1 MNEITIRQ
9 WYDTFKSGEE
19 LVEVRI
25 VDNAYKRTYSGYF
38 TDVNT
43 LLNEIRKYDNC
54 NIYFTLNAI
63 NPACYDREQHDRIVT
78 KPKSTTSDNDI
89 VGRDWILIDIDTKK
103 PSDTNSTDEEKE
115 MAKEVVNNVFKFLR
129 DEGFEK
135 PVVCDSG
142 NGFHLLYK
150 IAMKNSNEN
159 TTICKEF
166 LQVLDMLFSNPNVE
180 IDCTTHNASRV
191 CKLYGTFS
199 RKGSNTKKRPQRE
212 SKILRIPD
220 EIKITPNEYFAKVAA
235 MLPKPEQPSKS
246 NYYSNEKFDLE
257 AFLNKHHIAVRNIV
271 RTSSF
276 TKYILDECPFNSSH
290 RAPDSAIFEMS
301 NGGLGFKC
309 LHSSCSQYT
318 WKDFRLKFEP
328 DAYDHKEY
336 QRHEHKMQYY
346 SSQKKEPFVPKK
358 EDSAKGKKWLAM
370 TDVQYVD
377 MSKLVAIPTGYKE
390 LDKKIIGLLM
400 GDVTVLSGLS
410 GCVDCDTEYFNGTE
424 WKKISDYSYGD
435 KVLQYNK
442 DGSAELVYPTDY
454 IKKQCDYLS
463 LIKSK
468 YGVNQC
474 VSDEHR
480 IVYQTSKKNLA
491 IKTFAELKEQ
501 HAGSKH
507 GFIGKFYT
515 TFNYSGKGIPLS
527 EFEIRLMC
535 AIICDGHF
543 CNLYKDKSTC
553 RINLKKERKKQ
564 RLEWILGKLN
574 MPIDKHQW
582 NPKDLGYNSYLVKAP
597 RIEKEFSNF
606 WYDCNKEQMAIICD
620 EILNWDGYIT
630 PKRKNFS
637 SISKKTI
644 DFIQFCFA
652 CCGYRSTISIDD
664 RLGQKHY
671 KNICYS
677 LTITKRNMV
686 SIFASNNPKK
696 EFPIYKTKDGY
707 KYCFSVPS
715 GMLVLRREGRINI
728 TGNSGKSSWI
738 DCVVLNAV
746 QRGYKVGIWSGEL
759 QDFRFQ
765 SWIDQIAA
773 GKNYVCKKEGYENY
787 YYAPKNI
794 SNQIN
799 KWLEGKLFL
808 YNNNYGSKW
817 QQLFADIKTLV
828 ENEGTQL
835 VVLDNLMALQID
847 SYDGDKYTQQTR
859 FINDLKEYAKA
870 KNIHV
875 ILVCHPRKEGGFLR
889 KESISGTADLTNL
902 ADSVIIIHRIGK
914 DFEQRAGE
922 FFGKDKVLP
931 YLKYNSAIEVCKNR
945 SMGVID
951 LLVGMYYEVESRR
964 LKNEISENIVYGWQE
979 QPAQLTFEPT
989 PESDVSDLQD
999 IYDNMSNQLPF
1010 GSELQELPF

>member
-38 TDVNT
+38 TDVDT

-150 IAMKNSNEN
+150 IAMKNNNEN

-180 IDCTTHNASRV
+180 IDCSTFNSSRI

-220 EIKITPNEYFAKVAA
+220 DVKITPNEYFAKVAA

-410 GCVDCDTEYFNGTE
+410 G
-424 WKKISDYSYGD
+424 
-435 KVLQYNK
+435 
-442 DGSAELVYPTDY
+442 
-454 IKKQCDYLS
+454 
-463 LIKSK
+463 
-468 YGVNQC
+468 
-474 VSDEHR
+474 
-480 IVYQTSKKNLA
+480 
-491 IKTFAELKEQ
+491 
-501 HAGSKH
+501 
-507 GFIGKFYT
+507 
-515 TFNYSGKGIPLS
+515 SGK
-527 EFEIRLMC
+527 
-535 AIICDGHF
+535 
-543 CNLYKDKSTC
+543 T
-553 RINLKKERKKQ
+553 
-564 RLEWILGKLN
+564 
-574 MPIDKHQW
+574 
-582 NPKDLGYNSYLVKAP
+582 
-597 RIEKEFSNF
+597 
-606 WYDCNKEQMAIICD
+606 
-620 EILNWDGYIT
+620 
-630 PKRKNFS
+630 
-637 SISKKTI
+637 
-644 DFIQFCFA
+644 
-652 CCGYRSTISIDD
+652 
-664 RLGQKHY
+664 
-671 KNICYS
+671 
-677 LTITKRNMV
+677 
-686 SIFASNNPKK
+686 
-696 EFPIYKTKDGY
+696 
-707 KYCFSVPS
+707 
-715 GMLVLRREGRINI
+715 
-728 TGNSGKSSWI
+728 SWI

-765 SWIDQIAA
+765 SWIDQISA

-794 SNQIN
+794 ANQIN

-931 YLKYNSAIEVCKNR
+931 YLKYNSVIEVCKNR

-1010 GSELQELPF
+1010 GNELQELPF

>member
-142 NGFHLLYK
+142 NGFHILYK

-410 GCVDCDTEYFNGTE
+410 G
-424 WKKISDYSYGD
+424 
-435 KVLQYNK
+435 
-442 DGSAELVYPTDY
+442 
-454 IKKQCDYLS
+454 
-463 LIKSK
+463 
-468 YGVNQC
+468 
-474 VSDEHR
+474 
-480 IVYQTSKKNLA
+480 
-491 IKTFAELKEQ
+491 
-501 HAGSKH
+501 
-507 GFIGKFYT
+507 
-515 TFNYSGKGIPLS
+515 SGK
-527 EFEIRLMC
+527 
-535 AIICDGHF
+535 
-543 CNLYKDKSTC
+543 T
-553 RINLKKERKKQ
+553 
-564 RLEWILGKLN
+564 
-574 MPIDKHQW
+574 
-582 NPKDLGYNSYLVKAP
+582 
-597 RIEKEFSNF
+597 
-606 WYDCNKEQMAIICD
+606 
-620 EILNWDGYIT
+620 
-630 PKRKNFS
+630 
-637 SISKKTI
+637 
-644 DFIQFCFA
+644 
-652 CCGYRSTISIDD
+652 
-664 RLGQKHY
+664 
-671 KNICYS
+671 
-677 LTITKRNMV
+677 
-686 SIFASNNPKK
+686 
-696 EFPIYKTKDGY
+696 
-707 KYCFSVPS
+707 
-715 GMLVLRREGRINI
+715 
-728 TGNSGKSSWI
+728 SWI

-765 SWIDQIAA
+765 SWIDQISA

-794 SNQIN
+794 ANQIN

-931 YLKYNSAIEVCKNR
+931 YLKYNSVIEVCKNR

-1010 GSELQELPF
+1010 GNELQELPF

>member
-180 IDCTTHNASRV
+180 IDCSTFNSSRI

-246 NYYSNEKFDLE
+246 NYYNNEKFDLE

-346 SSQKKEPFVPKK
+346 SQQKKEPFVPKK
-358 EDSAKGKKWLAM
+358 EDSTKGKKWLAM

-410 GCVDCDTEYFNGTE
+410 G
-424 WKKISDYSYGD
+424 
-435 KVLQYNK
+435 
-442 DGSAELVYPTDY
+442 
-454 IKKQCDYLS
+454 
-463 LIKSK
+463 
-468 YGVNQC
+468 
-474 VSDEHR
+474 
-480 IVYQTSKKNLA
+480 
-491 IKTFAELKEQ
+491 
-501 HAGSKH
+501 
-507 GFIGKFYT
+507 
-515 TFNYSGKGIPLS
+515 SGK
-527 EFEIRLMC
+527 
-535 AIICDGHF
+535 
-543 CNLYKDKSTC
+543 T
-553 RINLKKERKKQ
+553 
-564 RLEWILGKLN
+564 
-574 MPIDKHQW
+574 
-582 NPKDLGYNSYLVKAP
+582 
-597 RIEKEFSNF
+597 
-606 WYDCNKEQMAIICD
+606 
-620 EILNWDGYIT
+620 
-630 PKRKNFS
+630 
-637 SISKKTI
+637 
-644 DFIQFCFA
+644 
-652 CCGYRSTISIDD
+652 
-664 RLGQKHY
+664 
-671 KNICYS
+671 
-677 LTITKRNMV
+677 
-686 SIFASNNPKK
+686 
-696 EFPIYKTKDGY
+696 
-707 KYCFSVPS
+707 
-715 GMLVLRREGRINI
+715 
-728 TGNSGKSSWI
+728 SWI

-765 SWIDQIAA
+765 SWIDQISA

-794 SNQIN
+794 ANQIN

-835 VVLDNLMALQID
+835 IVLDNLMALQID

-931 YLKYNSAIEVCKNR
+931 YLKYNSVIEVCKNR

>member
-346 SSQKKEPFVPKK
+346 SQQKKEPFVPKK

-377 MSKLVAIPTGYKE
+377 MSKMASIPTGYKE
-390 LDKKIIGLLM
+390 LDKKIIGLLL
-400 GDVTVLSGLS
+400 GDVTVLSGGS
-410 GCVDCDTEYFNGTE
+410 G
-424 WKKISDYSYGD
+424 
-435 KVLQYNK
+435 
-442 DGSAELVYPTDY
+442 A
-454 IKKQCDYLS
+454 
-463 LIKSK
+463 
-468 YGVNQC
+468 
-474 VSDEHR
+474 
-480 IVYQTSKKNLA
+480 
-491 IKTFAELKEQ
+491 
-501 HAGSKH
+501 
-507 GFIGKFYT
+507 
-515 TFNYSGKGIPLS
+515 
-527 EFEIRLMC
+527 
-535 AIICDGHF
+535 
-543 CNLYKDKSTC
+543 
-553 RINLKKERKKQ
+553 
-564 RLEWILGKLN
+564 
-574 MPIDKHQW
+574 
-582 NPKDLGYNSYLVKAP
+582 
-597 RIEKEFSNF
+597 
-606 WYDCNKEQMAIICD
+606 
-620 EILNWDGYIT
+620 
-630 PKRKNFS
+630 
-637 SISKKTI
+637 
-644 DFIQFCFA
+644 
-652 CCGYRSTISIDD
+652 
-664 RLGQKHY
+664 
-671 KNICYS
+671 
-677 LTITKRNMV
+677 
-686 SIFASNNPKK
+686 
-696 EFPIYKTKDGY
+696 
-707 KYCFSVPS
+707 
-715 GMLVLRREGRINI
+715 
-728 TGNSGKSSWI
+728 GKSSWI
-738 DCVVLNAV
+738 DCVALNAI

-765 SWIDQIAA
+765 SWINQIAA
-773 GKNYVCKKEGYENY
+773 GKNYVCKREGFENY

-794 SNQIN
+794 SNQISN
-799 KWLEGKLFL
+799 WLEGKLFL

-817 QQLFADIKTLV
+817 QQLFADVKELV
-828 ENEGTQL
+828 DKEGVQL
-835 VVLDNLMALQID
+835 IVLDNLMALQID
-847 SYDGDKYTQQTR
+847 NYEGDKYTQQTK

-870 KNIHV
+870 KNVHV
-875 ILVCHPRKEGGFLR
+875 LLVCHPRKEGIFLR

-902 ADSVIIIHRIGK
+902 ADSVFIIHRIGK

-931 YLKYNSAIEVCKNR
+931 YLKYNSVIEVCKNR

-979 QPAQLTFEPT
+979 QPAQLIFEPT

>member
-25 VDNAYKRTYSGYF
+25 VDNTYKRTYSGYF

-346 SSQKKEPFVPKK
+346 SQQKKEPFVPKK
-358 EDSAKGKKWLAM
+358 EDSTKGKKWLAM

-377 MSKLVAIPTGYKE
+377 MSKMASIPTGYKE
-390 LDKKIIGLLM
+390 LDKKIIGLLL
-400 GDVTVLSGLS
+400 GDVTVLSGGS
-410 GCVDCDTEYFNGTE
+410 G
-424 WKKISDYSYGD
+424 
-435 KVLQYNK
+435 
-442 DGSAELVYPTDY
+442 A
-454 IKKQCDYLS
+454 
-463 LIKSK
+463 
-468 YGVNQC
+468 
-474 VSDEHR
+474 
-480 IVYQTSKKNLA
+480 
-491 IKTFAELKEQ
+491 
-501 HAGSKH
+501 
-507 GFIGKFYT
+507 
-515 TFNYSGKGIPLS
+515 
-527 EFEIRLMC
+527 
-535 AIICDGHF
+535 
-543 CNLYKDKSTC
+543 
-553 RINLKKERKKQ
+553 
-564 RLEWILGKLN
+564 
-574 MPIDKHQW
+574 
-582 NPKDLGYNSYLVKAP
+582 
-597 RIEKEFSNF
+597 
-606 WYDCNKEQMAIICD
+606 
-620 EILNWDGYIT
+620 
-630 PKRKNFS
+630 
-637 SISKKTI
+637 
-644 DFIQFCFA
+644 
-652 CCGYRSTISIDD
+652 
-664 RLGQKHY
+664 
-671 KNICYS
+671 
-677 LTITKRNMV
+677 
-686 SIFASNNPKK
+686 
-696 EFPIYKTKDGY
+696 
-707 KYCFSVPS
+707 
-715 GMLVLRREGRINI
+715 
-728 TGNSGKSSWI
+728 GKSSWI
-738 DCVVLNAV
+738 DCVALNAI

-765 SWIDQIAA
+765 SWINQIAA
-773 GKNYVCKKEGYENY
+773 GKNYVCKREGFENY

-794 SNQIN
+794 SNQISN
-799 KWLEGKLFL
+799 WLEGKLFL

-817 QQLFADIKTLV
+817 QQLFADVKELV
-828 ENEGTQL
+828 DKEGVQL
-835 VVLDNLMALQID
+835 IVLDNLMALQID
-847 SYDGDKYTQQTR
+847 NYEGDKYTQQTK

-870 KNIHV
+870 KNVHV
-875 ILVCHPRKEGGFLR
+875 LLVCHPRKEGIFLR

-902 ADSVIIIHRIGK
+902 ADSVFIIHRIGK

-922 FFGKDKVLP
+922 FFGKDKVIP
-931 YLKYNSAIEVCKNR
+931 YLKYNSVIEVCKNR

-951 LLVGMYYEVESRR
+951 LLVGMYFEVESRR

-1010 GSELQELPF
+1010 GNELQELPF

>member
-246 NYYSNEKFDLE
+246 NYYSNEKLDLE
-257 AFLNKHHIAVRNIV
+257 AFLNKHYIAVRNIV

-346 SSQKKEPFVPKK
+346 SQQKKEPFVPKK
-358 EDSAKGKKWLAM
+358 EDSTKGKKWLAM

-410 GCVDCDTEYFNGTE
+410 G
-424 WKKISDYSYGD
+424 
-435 KVLQYNK
+435 
-442 DGSAELVYPTDY
+442 
-454 IKKQCDYLS
+454 
-463 LIKSK
+463 
-468 YGVNQC
+468 
-474 VSDEHR
+474 
-480 IVYQTSKKNLA
+480 
-491 IKTFAELKEQ
+491 
-501 HAGSKH
+501 
-507 GFIGKFYT
+507 
-515 TFNYSGKGIPLS
+515 SGK
-527 EFEIRLMC
+527 
-535 AIICDGHF
+535 
-543 CNLYKDKSTC
+543 T
-553 RINLKKERKKQ
+553 
-564 RLEWILGKLN
+564 
-574 MPIDKHQW
+574 
-582 NPKDLGYNSYLVKAP
+582 
-597 RIEKEFSNF
+597 
-606 WYDCNKEQMAIICD
+606 
-620 EILNWDGYIT
+620 
-630 PKRKNFS
+630 
-637 SISKKTI
+637 
-644 DFIQFCFA
+644 
-652 CCGYRSTISIDD
+652 
-664 RLGQKHY
+664 
-671 KNICYS
+671 
-677 LTITKRNMV
+677 
-686 SIFASNNPKK
+686 
-696 EFPIYKTKDGY
+696 
-707 KYCFSVPS
+707 
-715 GMLVLRREGRINI
+715 
-728 TGNSGKSSWI
+728 SWI

-765 SWIDQIAA
+765 SWIDQISA

-794 SNQIN
+794 ANQIN

-835 VVLDNLMALQID
+835 IVLDNLMALQID

-931 YLKYNSAIEVCKNR
+931 YLKYNSVIEVCKNR

-1010 GSELQELPF
+1010 GNELQELPF

>member
-1 MNEITIRQ
+1 MTMNEITIRQ

-38 TDVNT
+38 TDVDT

-150 IAMKNSNEN
+150 IAMKNNNEN

-180 IDCTTHNASRV
+180 IDCSTFNSSRI

-346 SSQKKEPFVPKK
+346 SQQKKEPFVPKK
-358 EDSAKGKKWLAM
+358 EDSTKGKKWLAM

-410 GCVDCDTEYFNGTE
+410 G
-424 WKKISDYSYGD
+424 
-435 KVLQYNK
+435 
-442 DGSAELVYPTDY
+442 
-454 IKKQCDYLS
+454 
-463 LIKSK
+463 
-468 YGVNQC
+468 
-474 VSDEHR
+474 
-480 IVYQTSKKNLA
+480 
-491 IKTFAELKEQ
+491 
-501 HAGSKH
+501 
-507 GFIGKFYT
+507 
-515 TFNYSGKGIPLS
+515 SGK
-527 EFEIRLMC
+527 
-535 AIICDGHF
+535 
-543 CNLYKDKSTC
+543 T
-553 RINLKKERKKQ
+553 
-564 RLEWILGKLN
+564 
-574 MPIDKHQW
+574 
-582 NPKDLGYNSYLVKAP
+582 
-597 RIEKEFSNF
+597 
-606 WYDCNKEQMAIICD
+606 
-620 EILNWDGYIT
+620 
-630 PKRKNFS
+630 
-637 SISKKTI
+637 
-644 DFIQFCFA
+644 
-652 CCGYRSTISIDD
+652 
-664 RLGQKHY
+664 
-671 KNICYS
+671 
-677 LTITKRNMV
+677 
-686 SIFASNNPKK
+686 
-696 EFPIYKTKDGY
+696 
-707 KYCFSVPS
+707 
-715 GMLVLRREGRINI
+715 
-728 TGNSGKSSWI
+728 SWI

-765 SWIDQIAA
+765 SWIDQISA

-794 SNQIN
+794 ANQIN

-835 VVLDNLMALQID
+835 IVLDNLMALQID

-931 YLKYNSAIEVCKNR
+931 YLKYNSVIEVCKNR

-979 QPAQLTFEPT
+979 QPAQLTFET
-989 PESDVSDLQD
+989 IPESDVSDLQD

-1010 GSELQELPF
+1010 GNELQELPF

>member
-1 MNEITIRQ
+1 MKMNEITIRQ

-38 TDVNT
+38 TDVDT

-276 TKYILDECPFNSSH
+276 TKYILEECPFNSSH

-377 MSKLVAIPTGYKE
+377 MSKMASIPTGYKE
-390 LDKKIIGLLM
+390 LDKKIIGLLL
-400 GDVTVLSGLS
+400 GDVTVLSGGS
-410 GCVDCDTEYFNGTE
+410 G
-424 WKKISDYSYGD
+424 
-435 KVLQYNK
+435 
-442 DGSAELVYPTDY
+442 A
-454 IKKQCDYLS
+454 
-463 LIKSK
+463 
-468 YGVNQC
+468 
-474 VSDEHR
+474 
-480 IVYQTSKKNLA
+480 
-491 IKTFAELKEQ
+491 
-501 HAGSKH
+501 
-507 GFIGKFYT
+507 
-515 TFNYSGKGIPLS
+515 
-527 EFEIRLMC
+527 
-535 AIICDGHF
+535 
-543 CNLYKDKSTC
+543 
-553 RINLKKERKKQ
+553 
-564 RLEWILGKLN
+564 
-574 MPIDKHQW
+574 
-582 NPKDLGYNSYLVKAP
+582 
-597 RIEKEFSNF
+597 
-606 WYDCNKEQMAIICD
+606 
-620 EILNWDGYIT
+620 
-630 PKRKNFS
+630 
-637 SISKKTI
+637 
-644 DFIQFCFA
+644 
-652 CCGYRSTISIDD
+652 
-664 RLGQKHY
+664 
-671 KNICYS
+671 
-677 LTITKRNMV
+677 
-686 SIFASNNPKK
+686 
-696 EFPIYKTKDGY
+696 
-707 KYCFSVPS
+707 
-715 GMLVLRREGRINI
+715 
-728 TGNSGKSSWI
+728 GKSSWI
-738 DCVVLNAV
+738 DCVALNAI

-765 SWIDQIAA
+765 SWINQIAA
-773 GKNYVCKKEGYENY
+773 GKNYVCKREGFENY

-794 SNQIN
+794 SNQISN
-799 KWLEGKLFL
+799 WLEGKLFL

-817 QQLFADIKTLV
+817 QQLFADVKELV
-828 ENEGTQL
+828 DKEGVQL
-835 VVLDNLMALQID
+835 IVLDNLMALQID
-847 SYDGDKYTQQTR
+847 NYEGDKYTQQTK

-870 KNIHV
+870 KNVHV
-875 ILVCHPRKEGGFLR
+875 LLVCHPRKEGIFLR

-902 ADSVIIIHRIGK
+902 ADSVFIIHRIGK

-922 FFGKDKVLP
+922 FFGKDKVIP
-931 YLKYNSAIEVCKNR
+931 YLKYNSVIEVCKNR

>member
-346 SSQKKEPFVPKK
+346 SQQKKEPFVPKK
-358 EDSAKGKKWLAM
+358 EDSTKGKKWLAM

-410 GCVDCDTEYFNGTE
+410 G
-424 WKKISDYSYGD
+424 
-435 KVLQYNK
+435 
-442 DGSAELVYPTDY
+442 
-454 IKKQCDYLS
+454 
-463 LIKSK
+463 
-468 YGVNQC
+468 
-474 VSDEHR
+474 
-480 IVYQTSKKNLA
+480 
-491 IKTFAELKEQ
+491 
-501 HAGSKH
+501 
-507 GFIGKFYT
+507 
-515 TFNYSGKGIPLS
+515 SGK
-527 EFEIRLMC
+527 
-535 AIICDGHF
+535 
-543 CNLYKDKSTC
+543 T
-553 RINLKKERKKQ
+553 
-564 RLEWILGKLN
+564 
-574 MPIDKHQW
+574 
-582 NPKDLGYNSYLVKAP
+582 
-597 RIEKEFSNF
+597 
-606 WYDCNKEQMAIICD
+606 
-620 EILNWDGYIT
+620 
-630 PKRKNFS
+630 
-637 SISKKTI
+637 
-644 DFIQFCFA
+644 
-652 CCGYRSTISIDD
+652 
-664 RLGQKHY
+664 
-671 KNICYS
+671 
-677 LTITKRNMV
+677 
-686 SIFASNNPKK
+686 
-696 EFPIYKTKDGY
+696 
-707 KYCFSVPS
+707 
-715 GMLVLRREGRINI
+715 
-728 TGNSGKSSWI
+728 SWI

-765 SWIDQIAA
+765 NWIDQISA

-794 SNQIN
+794 ANQIN

-835 VVLDNLMALQID
+835 IVLDNLMALQID

-931 YLKYNSAIEVCKNR
+931 YLKYNSVIEVCKNR

>member
-1 MNEITIRQ
+1 MTMNEITIRQ

-276 TKYILDECPFNSSH
+276 TKYILDKCPFNSSH

-346 SSQKKEPFVPKK
+346 SQQKKEPFVPKK
-358 EDSAKGKKWLAM
+358 EDSTKGKKWLAM

-410 GCVDCDTEYFNGTE
+410 G
-424 WKKISDYSYGD
+424 
-435 KVLQYNK
+435 
-442 DGSAELVYPTDY
+442 
-454 IKKQCDYLS
+454 
-463 LIKSK
+463 
-468 YGVNQC
+468 
-474 VSDEHR
+474 
-480 IVYQTSKKNLA
+480 
-491 IKTFAELKEQ
+491 
-501 HAGSKH
+501 
-507 GFIGKFYT
+507 
-515 TFNYSGKGIPLS
+515 SGK
-527 EFEIRLMC
+527 
-535 AIICDGHF
+535 
-543 CNLYKDKSTC
+543 T
-553 RINLKKERKKQ
+553 
-564 RLEWILGKLN
+564 
-574 MPIDKHQW
+574 
-582 NPKDLGYNSYLVKAP
+582 
-597 RIEKEFSNF
+597 
-606 WYDCNKEQMAIICD
+606 
-620 EILNWDGYIT
+620 
-630 PKRKNFS
+630 
-637 SISKKTI
+637 
-644 DFIQFCFA
+644 
-652 CCGYRSTISIDD
+652 
-664 RLGQKHY
+664 
-671 KNICYS
+671 
-677 LTITKRNMV
+677 
-686 SIFASNNPKK
+686 
-696 EFPIYKTKDGY
+696 
-707 KYCFSVPS
+707 
-715 GMLVLRREGRINI
+715 
-728 TGNSGKSSWI
+728 SWI

-765 SWIDQIAA
+765 SWIDQISA

-794 SNQIN
+794 ANQIN

-835 VVLDNLMALQID
+835 IVLDNLMALQID

-931 YLKYNSAIEVCKNR
+931 YLKYNSVIEVCKNR

>member
-166 LQVLDMLFSNPNVE
+166 LQILDMLFSNPNVE
-180 IDCTTHNASRV
+180 IDCSTFNSSRI

-346 SSQKKEPFVPKK
+346 SQQKKEPFVPKK

-377 MSKLVAIPTGYKE
+377 MSKMASIPTGYKE
-390 LDKKIIGLLM
+390 LDKKIIGLLL
-400 GDVTVLSGLS
+400 GDVTVLSGGS
-410 GCVDCDTEYFNGTE
+410 G
-424 WKKISDYSYGD
+424 
-435 KVLQYNK
+435 
-442 DGSAELVYPTDY
+442 A
-454 IKKQCDYLS
+454 
-463 LIKSK
+463 
-468 YGVNQC
+468 
-474 VSDEHR
+474 
-480 IVYQTSKKNLA
+480 
-491 IKTFAELKEQ
+491 
-501 HAGSKH
+501 
-507 GFIGKFYT
+507 
-515 TFNYSGKGIPLS
+515 
-527 EFEIRLMC
+527 
-535 AIICDGHF
+535 
-543 CNLYKDKSTC
+543 
-553 RINLKKERKKQ
+553 
-564 RLEWILGKLN
+564 
-574 MPIDKHQW
+574 
-582 NPKDLGYNSYLVKAP
+582 
-597 RIEKEFSNF
+597 
-606 WYDCNKEQMAIICD
+606 
-620 EILNWDGYIT
+620 
-630 PKRKNFS
+630 
-637 SISKKTI
+637 
-644 DFIQFCFA
+644 
-652 CCGYRSTISIDD
+652 
-664 RLGQKHY
+664 
-671 KNICYS
+671 
-677 LTITKRNMV
+677 
-686 SIFASNNPKK
+686 
-696 EFPIYKTKDGY
+696 
-707 KYCFSVPS
+707 
-715 GMLVLRREGRINI
+715 
-728 TGNSGKSSWI
+728 GKSSWI
-738 DCVVLNAV
+738 DCVALNAI

-765 SWIDQIAA
+765 SWINQIAA
-773 GKNYVCKKEGYENY
+773 GKNYVCKREGFENY

-794 SNQIN
+794 SNQISN
-799 KWLEGKLFL
+799 WLEGKLFL

-817 QQLFADIKTLV
+817 QQLFADVKELV
-828 ENEGTQL
+828 DKEGVQL
-835 VVLDNLMALQID
+835 IVLDNLMALQID
-847 SYDGDKYTQQTR
+847 NYEGDKYTQQTK

-870 KNIHV
+870 KNVHV
-875 ILVCHPRKEGGFLR
+875 LLVCHPRKEGIFLR

-902 ADSVIIIHRIGK
+902 ADSVFIIHRIGK

-931 YLKYNSAIEVCKNR
+931 YLKYNSVIEVCKNR

>member
-1 MNEITIRQ
+1 MTMNEITIRQ

-38 TDVNT
+38 TDVDT

-220 EIKITPNEYFAKVAA
+220 EVKITPNEYFAKVAA

-346 SSQKKEPFVPKK
+346 SQQKKEPFVPKK
-358 EDSAKGKKWLAM
+358 EDSTKGKKWLAM

-410 GCVDCDTEYFNGTE
+410 G
-424 WKKISDYSYGD
+424 
-435 KVLQYNK
+435 
-442 DGSAELVYPTDY
+442 
-454 IKKQCDYLS
+454 
-463 LIKSK
+463 
-468 YGVNQC
+468 
-474 VSDEHR
+474 
-480 IVYQTSKKNLA
+480 
-491 IKTFAELKEQ
+491 
-501 HAGSKH
+501 
-507 GFIGKFYT
+507 
-515 TFNYSGKGIPLS
+515 SGK
-527 EFEIRLMC
+527 
-535 AIICDGHF
+535 
-543 CNLYKDKSTC
+543 T
-553 RINLKKERKKQ
+553 
-564 RLEWILGKLN
+564 
-574 MPIDKHQW
+574 
-582 NPKDLGYNSYLVKAP
+582 
-597 RIEKEFSNF
+597 
-606 WYDCNKEQMAIICD
+606 
-620 EILNWDGYIT
+620 
-630 PKRKNFS
+630 
-637 SISKKTI
+637 
-644 DFIQFCFA
+644 
-652 CCGYRSTISIDD
+652 
-664 RLGQKHY
+664 
-671 KNICYS
+671 
-677 LTITKRNMV
+677 
-686 SIFASNNPKK
+686 
-696 EFPIYKTKDGY
+696 
-707 KYCFSVPS
+707 
-715 GMLVLRREGRINI
+715 
-728 TGNSGKSSWI
+728 SWI

-765 SWIDQIAA
+765 SWIDQISA

-794 SNQIN
+794 ANQIN

-835 VVLDNLMALQID
+835 IVLDNLMALQID

-931 YLKYNSAIEVCKNR
+931 YLKYNSVIEVCKNR

>member
-180 IDCTTHNASRV
+180 IDCSTFNSSRI

-377 MSKLVAIPTGYKE
+377 MSKMASIPTGYKE
-390 LDKKIIGLLM
+390 LDKKIIGLLL
-400 GDVTVLSGLS
+400 GDVTVLSGGS
-410 GCVDCDTEYFNGTE
+410 G
-424 WKKISDYSYGD
+424 
-435 KVLQYNK
+435 
-442 DGSAELVYPTDY
+442 A
-454 IKKQCDYLS
+454 
-463 LIKSK
+463 
-468 YGVNQC
+468 
-474 VSDEHR
+474 
-480 IVYQTSKKNLA
+480 
-491 IKTFAELKEQ
+491 
-501 HAGSKH
+501 
-507 GFIGKFYT
+507 
-515 TFNYSGKGIPLS
+515 
-527 EFEIRLMC
+527 
-535 AIICDGHF
+535 
-543 CNLYKDKSTC
+543 
-553 RINLKKERKKQ
+553 
-564 RLEWILGKLN
+564 
-574 MPIDKHQW
+574 
-582 NPKDLGYNSYLVKAP
+582 
-597 RIEKEFSNF
+597 
-606 WYDCNKEQMAIICD
+606 
-620 EILNWDGYIT
+620 
-630 PKRKNFS
+630 
-637 SISKKTI
+637 
-644 DFIQFCFA
+644 
-652 CCGYRSTISIDD
+652 
-664 RLGQKHY
+664 
-671 KNICYS
+671 
-677 LTITKRNMV
+677 
-686 SIFASNNPKK
+686 
-696 EFPIYKTKDGY
+696 
-707 KYCFSVPS
+707 
-715 GMLVLRREGRINI
+715 
-728 TGNSGKSSWI
+728 GKSSWI
-738 DCVVLNAV
+738 DCVALNAI

-765 SWIDQIAA
+765 SWINQIAA
-773 GKNYVCKKEGYENY
+773 GKNYVCKRESFENY

-794 SNQIN
+794 SNQISN
-799 KWLEGKLFL
+799 WLEGKLFL

-817 QQLFADIKTLV
+817 QQLFADVKELV
-828 ENEGTQL
+828 DKEGVQL
-835 VVLDNLMALQID
+835 IVLDNLMALQID
-847 SYDGDKYTQQTR
+847 NYEGDKYTQQTK

-870 KNIHV
+870 KNVHV
-875 ILVCHPRKEGGFLR
+875 LLVCHPRKEGIFLR

-902 ADSVIIIHRIGK
+902 ADSVFIIHRIGK

-922 FFGKDKVLP
+922 FFGKDKVIP
-931 YLKYNSAIEVCKNR
+931 YLKYNSVIEVCKNR

-951 LLVGMYYEVESRR
+951 LLVGMYFEVESRR

-1010 GSELQELPF
+1010 GNELQELPF

>member
-346 SSQKKEPFVPKK
+346 SQQKKEPFVPKK
-358 EDSAKGKKWLAM
+358 EDSTKGKKWLAM

-410 GCVDCDTEYFNGTE
+410 G
-424 WKKISDYSYGD
+424 
-435 KVLQYNK
+435 
-442 DGSAELVYPTDY
+442 
-454 IKKQCDYLS
+454 
-463 LIKSK
+463 
-468 YGVNQC
+468 
-474 VSDEHR
+474 
-480 IVYQTSKKNLA
+480 
-491 IKTFAELKEQ
+491 
-501 HAGSKH
+501 
-507 GFIGKFYT
+507 
-515 TFNYSGKGIPLS
+515 SGK
-527 EFEIRLMC
+527 
-535 AIICDGHF
+535 
-543 CNLYKDKSTC
+543 T
-553 RINLKKERKKQ
+553 
-564 RLEWILGKLN
+564 
-574 MPIDKHQW
+574 
-582 NPKDLGYNSYLVKAP
+582 
-597 RIEKEFSNF
+597 
-606 WYDCNKEQMAIICD
+606 
-620 EILNWDGYIT
+620 
-630 PKRKNFS
+630 
-637 SISKKTI
+637 
-644 DFIQFCFA
+644 
-652 CCGYRSTISIDD
+652 
-664 RLGQKHY
+664 
-671 KNICYS
+671 
-677 LTITKRNMV
+677 
-686 SIFASNNPKK
+686 
-696 EFPIYKTKDGY
+696 
-707 KYCFSVPS
+707 
-715 GMLVLRREGRINI
+715 
-728 TGNSGKSSWI
+728 SWI

-759 QDFRFQ
+759 QEFRFQ
-765 SWIDQIAA
+765 SWIDQISA

-794 SNQIN
+794 ANQIN

-835 VVLDNLMALQID
+835 IVLDNLMALQID

-931 YLKYNSAIEVCKNR
+931 YLKYNSVIEVCKNR

-979 QPAQLTFEPT
+979 QPAQLTFETT

>member
-63 NPACYDREQHDRIVT
+63 NPSCYDREQHDRIVT

-346 SSQKKEPFVPKK
+346 SQQKKEPFVPKK

-377 MSKLVAIPTGYKE
+377 MSKMASIPTGYKE
-390 LDKKIIGLLM
+390 LDKKIIGLLL
-400 GDVTVLSGLS
+400 GDVTVLSGGS
-410 GCVDCDTEYFNGTE
+410 G
-424 WKKISDYSYGD
+424 
-435 KVLQYNK
+435 
-442 DGSAELVYPTDY
+442 A
-454 IKKQCDYLS
+454 
-463 LIKSK
+463 
-468 YGVNQC
+468 
-474 VSDEHR
+474 
-480 IVYQTSKKNLA
+480 
-491 IKTFAELKEQ
+491 
-501 HAGSKH
+501 
-507 GFIGKFYT
+507 
-515 TFNYSGKGIPLS
+515 
-527 EFEIRLMC
+527 
-535 AIICDGHF
+535 
-543 CNLYKDKSTC
+543 
-553 RINLKKERKKQ
+553 
-564 RLEWILGKLN
+564 
-574 MPIDKHQW
+574 
-582 NPKDLGYNSYLVKAP
+582 
-597 RIEKEFSNF
+597 
-606 WYDCNKEQMAIICD
+606 
-620 EILNWDGYIT
+620 
-630 PKRKNFS
+630 
-637 SISKKTI
+637 
-644 DFIQFCFA
+644 
-652 CCGYRSTISIDD
+652 
-664 RLGQKHY
+664 
-671 KNICYS
+671 
-677 LTITKRNMV
+677 
-686 SIFASNNPKK
+686 
-696 EFPIYKTKDGY
+696 
-707 KYCFSVPS
+707 
-715 GMLVLRREGRINI
+715 
-728 TGNSGKSSWI
+728 GKSSWI
-738 DCVVLNAV
+738 DCVALNAI

-765 SWIDQIAA
+765 SWINQIAA
-773 GKNYVCKKEGYENY
+773 GKNYVCKREGFENY

-794 SNQIN
+794 SNQISN
-799 KWLEGKLFL
+799 WLEGKLFL

-817 QQLFADIKTLV
+817 QQLFADVKELV
-828 ENEGTQL
+828 DKEGVQL
-835 VVLDNLMALQID
+835 IVLDNLMALQID
-847 SYDGDKYTQQTR
+847 NYEGDKYTQQTK

-870 KNIHV
+870 KNVHV
-875 ILVCHPRKEGGFLR
+875 LLVCHPRKEGIFLR

-902 ADSVIIIHRIGK
+902 ADSVFIIHRIGK

-931 YLKYNSAIEVCKNR
+931 YLKYNSVIEVCKNR

>member
-346 SSQKKEPFVPKK
+346 SQQKKEPFVPKK

-377 MSKLVAIPTGYKE
+377 MSKMASIPTGYKE
-390 LDKKIIGLLM
+390 LDKKIIGLLL
-400 GDVTVLSGLS
+400 GDVTVLSGGS
-410 GCVDCDTEYFNGTE
+410 G
-424 WKKISDYSYGD
+424 
-435 KVLQYNK
+435 
-442 DGSAELVYPTDY
+442 A
-454 IKKQCDYLS
+454 
-463 LIKSK
+463 
-468 YGVNQC
+468 
-474 VSDEHR
+474 
-480 IVYQTSKKNLA
+480 
-491 IKTFAELKEQ
+491 
-501 HAGSKH
+501 
-507 GFIGKFYT
+507 
-515 TFNYSGKGIPLS
+515 
-527 EFEIRLMC
+527 
-535 AIICDGHF
+535 
-543 CNLYKDKSTC
+543 
-553 RINLKKERKKQ
+553 
-564 RLEWILGKLN
+564 
-574 MPIDKHQW
+574 
-582 NPKDLGYNSYLVKAP
+582 
-597 RIEKEFSNF
+597 
-606 WYDCNKEQMAIICD
+606 
-620 EILNWDGYIT
+620 
-630 PKRKNFS
+630 
-637 SISKKTI
+637 
-644 DFIQFCFA
+644 
-652 CCGYRSTISIDD
+652 
-664 RLGQKHY
+664 
-671 KNICYS
+671 
-677 LTITKRNMV
+677 
-686 SIFASNNPKK
+686 
-696 EFPIYKTKDGY
+696 
-707 KYCFSVPS
+707 
-715 GMLVLRREGRINI
+715 
-728 TGNSGKSSWI
+728 GKSSWI
-738 DCVVLNAV
+738 DCVALNAI

-765 SWIDQIAA
+765 SWINQIAA
-773 GKNYVCKKEGYENY
+773 GKNYVCKREGFENY
-787 YYAPKNI
+787 YYAPKSI
-794 SNQIN
+794 SNQISN
-799 KWLEGKLFL
+799 WLEGKLFL

-817 QQLFADIKTLV
+817 QQLFADVKELV
-828 ENEGTQL
+828 DKEGVQL
-835 VVLDNLMALQID
+835 IVLDNLMALQID
-847 SYDGDKYTQQTR
+847 NYEGDKYTQQTK

-870 KNIHV
+870 KNVHV
-875 ILVCHPRKEGGFLR
+875 LLVCHPRKEGIFLR

-902 ADSVIIIHRIGK
+902 ADSVFIIHRIGK

-931 YLKYNSAIEVCKNR
+931 YLKYNSVIEVCKNR

-1010 GSELQELPF
+1010 GSELQESPF

>member
-309 LHSSCSQYT
+309 LHSSCSPYT

-346 SSQKKEPFVPKK
+346 SQQKKEPFVPKK

-377 MSKLVAIPTGYKE
+377 MSKMASIPTGYKE
-390 LDKKIIGLLM
+390 LDKKIIGLLL
-400 GDVTVLSGLS
+400 GDVTVLSGGS
-410 GCVDCDTEYFNGTE
+410 G
-424 WKKISDYSYGD
+424 
-435 KVLQYNK
+435 
-442 DGSAELVYPTDY
+442 A
-454 IKKQCDYLS
+454 
-463 LIKSK
+463 
-468 YGVNQC
+468 
-474 VSDEHR
+474 
-480 IVYQTSKKNLA
+480 
-491 IKTFAELKEQ
+491 
-501 HAGSKH
+501 
-507 GFIGKFYT
+507 
-515 TFNYSGKGIPLS
+515 
-527 EFEIRLMC
+527 
-535 AIICDGHF
+535 
-543 CNLYKDKSTC
+543 
-553 RINLKKERKKQ
+553 
-564 RLEWILGKLN
+564 
-574 MPIDKHQW
+574 
-582 NPKDLGYNSYLVKAP
+582 
-597 RIEKEFSNF
+597 
-606 WYDCNKEQMAIICD
+606 
-620 EILNWDGYIT
+620 
-630 PKRKNFS
+630 
-637 SISKKTI
+637 
-644 DFIQFCFA
+644 
-652 CCGYRSTISIDD
+652 
-664 RLGQKHY
+664 
-671 KNICYS
+671 
-677 LTITKRNMV
+677 
-686 SIFASNNPKK
+686 
-696 EFPIYKTKDGY
+696 
-707 KYCFSVPS
+707 
-715 GMLVLRREGRINI
+715 
-728 TGNSGKSSWI
+728 GKSSWI
-738 DCVVLNAV
+738 DCVALNAI

-765 SWIDQIAA
+765 SWINQIAA
-773 GKNYVCKKEGYENY
+773 GKNYVCKREGFENY

-794 SNQIN
+794 SNQISN
-799 KWLEGKLFL
+799 WLEGKLFL

-817 QQLFADIKTLV
+817 QQLFADVKELV
-828 ENEGTQL
+828 DKEGVQL
-835 VVLDNLMALQID
+835 IVLDNLMALQID
-847 SYDGDKYTQQTR
+847 NYEGDKYTQQTK

-870 KNIHV
+870 KNVHV
-875 ILVCHPRKEGGFLR
+875 LLVCHPRKEGIFLR

-902 ADSVIIIHRIGK
+902 ADSVFIIHRIGK

-931 YLKYNSAIEVCKNR
+931 YLKYNSVIEVCKNR

>member
-346 SSQKKEPFVPKK
+346 SQQKKEPFVPKK
-358 EDSAKGKKWLAM
+358 EDSSKGKKWLAM

-377 MSKLVAIPTGYKE
+377 MSKMASIPTGYKE
-390 LDKKIIGLLM
+390 LDKKIIGLLL
-400 GDVTVLSGLS
+400 GDVTVLSGGS
-410 GCVDCDTEYFNGTE
+410 G
-424 WKKISDYSYGD
+424 
-435 KVLQYNK
+435 
-442 DGSAELVYPTDY
+442 A
-454 IKKQCDYLS
+454 
-463 LIKSK
+463 
-468 YGVNQC
+468 
-474 VSDEHR
+474 
-480 IVYQTSKKNLA
+480 
-491 IKTFAELKEQ
+491 
-501 HAGSKH
+501 
-507 GFIGKFYT
+507 
-515 TFNYSGKGIPLS
+515 
-527 EFEIRLMC
+527 
-535 AIICDGHF
+535 
-543 CNLYKDKSTC
+543 
-553 RINLKKERKKQ
+553 
-564 RLEWILGKLN
+564 
-574 MPIDKHQW
+574 
-582 NPKDLGYNSYLVKAP
+582 
-597 RIEKEFSNF
+597 
-606 WYDCNKEQMAIICD
+606 
-620 EILNWDGYIT
+620 
-630 PKRKNFS
+630 
-637 SISKKTI
+637 
-644 DFIQFCFA
+644 
-652 CCGYRSTISIDD
+652 
-664 RLGQKHY
+664 
-671 KNICYS
+671 
-677 LTITKRNMV
+677 
-686 SIFASNNPKK
+686 
-696 EFPIYKTKDGY
+696 
-707 KYCFSVPS
+707 
-715 GMLVLRREGRINI
+715 
-728 TGNSGKSSWI
+728 GKSSWI
-738 DCVVLNAV
+738 DCVALNAI

-765 SWIDQIAA
+765 SWINQIAA
-773 GKNYVCKKEGYENY
+773 GKNYVCKREGFENY

-794 SNQIN
+794 SNQISN
-799 KWLEGKLFL
+799 WLEGKLFL

-817 QQLFADIKTLV
+817 QQLFADVKELV
-828 ENEGTQL
+828 DKEGVQL
-835 VVLDNLMALQID
+835 IVLDNLMALQID
-847 SYDGDKYTQQTR
+847 NYEGDKYTQQTK

-870 KNIHV
+870 KNVHV
-875 ILVCHPRKEGGFLR
+875 LLVCHPRKEGIFLR

-902 ADSVIIIHRIGK
+902 ADSVFIIHRIGK

-931 YLKYNSAIEVCKNR
+931 YLKYNSVIEVCKNR

>member
-301 NGGLGFKC
+301 NGGIGFKC

-346 SSQKKEPFVPKK
+346 SQQKKEPFVPKK
-358 EDSAKGKKWLAM
+358 EDSTKGKKWLAM

-410 GCVDCDTEYFNGTE
+410 G
-424 WKKISDYSYGD
+424 
-435 KVLQYNK
+435 
-442 DGSAELVYPTDY
+442 
-454 IKKQCDYLS
+454 
-463 LIKSK
+463 
-468 YGVNQC
+468 
-474 VSDEHR
+474 
-480 IVYQTSKKNLA
+480 
-491 IKTFAELKEQ
+491 
-501 HAGSKH
+501 
-507 GFIGKFYT
+507 
-515 TFNYSGKGIPLS
+515 SGK
-527 EFEIRLMC
+527 
-535 AIICDGHF
+535 
-543 CNLYKDKSTC
+543 T
-553 RINLKKERKKQ
+553 
-564 RLEWILGKLN
+564 
-574 MPIDKHQW
+574 
-582 NPKDLGYNSYLVKAP
+582 
-597 RIEKEFSNF
+597 
-606 WYDCNKEQMAIICD
+606 
-620 EILNWDGYIT
+620 
-630 PKRKNFS
+630 
-637 SISKKTI
+637 
-644 DFIQFCFA
+644 
-652 CCGYRSTISIDD
+652 
-664 RLGQKHY
+664 
-671 KNICYS
+671 
-677 LTITKRNMV
+677 
-686 SIFASNNPKK
+686 
-696 EFPIYKTKDGY
+696 
-707 KYCFSVPS
+707 
-715 GMLVLRREGRINI
+715 
-728 TGNSGKSSWI
+728 SWI

-765 SWIDQIAA
+765 SWIDQISA

-794 SNQIN
+794 ANQIN

-835 VVLDNLMALQID
+835 IVLDNLMALQID

-931 YLKYNSAIEVCKNR
+931 YLKYNSVIEVCKNR

>member
-38 TDVNT
+38 TDVDT

-63 NPACYDREQHDRIVT
+63 NPACYDREQHDSIVT

-276 TKYILDECPFNSSH
+276 TKYILEECPFNSSH

-346 SSQKKEPFVPKK
+346 SQQKKEPFVPKK
-358 EDSAKGKKWLAM
+358 EDSTKGKKWLAM

-377 MSKLVAIPTGYKE
+377 MSKMASIPTGYKE
-390 LDKKIIGLLM
+390 LDKKIIGLLL
-400 GDVTVLSGLS
+400 GDVTVLSGGS
-410 GCVDCDTEYFNGTE
+410 G
-424 WKKISDYSYGD
+424 
-435 KVLQYNK
+435 
-442 DGSAELVYPTDY
+442 A
-454 IKKQCDYLS
+454 
-463 LIKSK
+463 
-468 YGVNQC
+468 
-474 VSDEHR
+474 
-480 IVYQTSKKNLA
+480 
-491 IKTFAELKEQ
+491 
-501 HAGSKH
+501 
-507 GFIGKFYT
+507 
-515 TFNYSGKGIPLS
+515 
-527 EFEIRLMC
+527 
-535 AIICDGHF
+535 
-543 CNLYKDKSTC
+543 
-553 RINLKKERKKQ
+553 
-564 RLEWILGKLN
+564 
-574 MPIDKHQW
+574 
-582 NPKDLGYNSYLVKAP
+582 
-597 RIEKEFSNF
+597 
-606 WYDCNKEQMAIICD
+606 
-620 EILNWDGYIT
+620 
-630 PKRKNFS
+630 
-637 SISKKTI
+637 
-644 DFIQFCFA
+644 
-652 CCGYRSTISIDD
+652 
-664 RLGQKHY
+664 
-671 KNICYS
+671 
-677 LTITKRNMV
+677 
-686 SIFASNNPKK
+686 
-696 EFPIYKTKDGY
+696 
-707 KYCFSVPS
+707 
-715 GMLVLRREGRINI
+715 
-728 TGNSGKSSWI
+728 GKSSWI
-738 DCVVLNAV
+738 DCVALNAI

-765 SWIDQIAA
+765 SWINQIAA
-773 GKNYVCKKEGYENY
+773 GKNYVCKREGFENY

-794 SNQIN
+794 SNQISN
-799 KWLEGKLFL
+799 WLEGKLFL

-817 QQLFADIKTLV
+817 QQLFADVKELV
-828 ENEGTQL
+828 DKEGVQL
-835 VVLDNLMALQID
+835 IVLDNLMALQID
-847 SYDGDKYTQQTR
+847 NYEGDKYTQQTK

-870 KNIHV
+870 KNVHV
-875 ILVCHPRKEGGFLR
+875 LLVCHPRKEGIFLR

-902 ADSVIIIHRIGK
+902 ADSVFIIHRVGK

-922 FFGKDKVLP
+922 FLGKDKVLP
-931 YLKYNSAIEVCKNR
+931 YLKYNSVIEVCKNR

-979 QPAQLTFEPT
+979 QPSQLTFET
-989 PESDVSDLQD
+989 IPESDVSDLQD

-1010 GSELQELPF
+1010 GNELQELPF

>member
-1 MNEITIRQ
+1 MKMNEITIRQ

-38 TDVNT
+38 TDVDT

-63 NPACYDREQHDRIVT
+63 NPACYAREQHDRIVT

-346 SSQKKEPFVPKK
+346 SQQKKEPFVPKK
-358 EDSAKGKKWLAM
+358 EDSTKGKKWLAM

-410 GCVDCDTEYFNGTE
+410 G
-424 WKKISDYSYGD
+424 
-435 KVLQYNK
+435 
-442 DGSAELVYPTDY
+442 
-454 IKKQCDYLS
+454 
-463 LIKSK
+463 
-468 YGVNQC
+468 
-474 VSDEHR
+474 
-480 IVYQTSKKNLA
+480 
-491 IKTFAELKEQ
+491 
-501 HAGSKH
+501 
-507 GFIGKFYT
+507 
-515 TFNYSGKGIPLS
+515 SGK
-527 EFEIRLMC
+527 
-535 AIICDGHF
+535 
-543 CNLYKDKSTC
+543 T
-553 RINLKKERKKQ
+553 
-564 RLEWILGKLN
+564 
-574 MPIDKHQW
+574 
-582 NPKDLGYNSYLVKAP
+582 
-597 RIEKEFSNF
+597 
-606 WYDCNKEQMAIICD
+606 
-620 EILNWDGYIT
+620 
-630 PKRKNFS
+630 
-637 SISKKTI
+637 
-644 DFIQFCFA
+644 
-652 CCGYRSTISIDD
+652 
-664 RLGQKHY
+664 
-671 KNICYS
+671 
-677 LTITKRNMV
+677 
-686 SIFASNNPKK
+686 
-696 EFPIYKTKDGY
+696 
-707 KYCFSVPS
+707 
-715 GMLVLRREGRINI
+715 
-728 TGNSGKSSWI
+728 SWI

-765 SWIDQIAA
+765 SWIDQISA

-794 SNQIN
+794 ANQIN

-889 KESISGTADLTNL
+889 KESISGTVDLTNL

-931 YLKYNSAIEVCKNR
+931 YLKYNSVIEVCKNR

>member
-38 TDVNT
+38 TDVDT

-166 LQVLDMLFSNPNVE
+166 LQVLDMLFSNSNVE

-220 EIKITPNEYFAKVAA
+220 EVKITPNEYFAKVAA

-276 TKYILDECPFNSSH
+276 TKYILEECPFNSSH

-377 MSKLVAIPTGYKE
+377 MSKMASIPTGYKE
-390 LDKKIIGLLM
+390 LDKKIIGLLL
-400 GDVTVLSGLS
+400 GDVTVLSGGS
-410 GCVDCDTEYFNGTE
+410 G
-424 WKKISDYSYGD
+424 
-435 KVLQYNK
+435 
-442 DGSAELVYPTDY
+442 A
-454 IKKQCDYLS
+454 
-463 LIKSK
+463 
-468 YGVNQC
+468 
-474 VSDEHR
+474 
-480 IVYQTSKKNLA
+480 
-491 IKTFAELKEQ
+491 
-501 HAGSKH
+501 
-507 GFIGKFYT
+507 
-515 TFNYSGKGIPLS
+515 
-527 EFEIRLMC
+527 
-535 AIICDGHF
+535 
-543 CNLYKDKSTC
+543 
-553 RINLKKERKKQ
+553 
-564 RLEWILGKLN
+564 
-574 MPIDKHQW
+574 
-582 NPKDLGYNSYLVKAP
+582 
-597 RIEKEFSNF
+597 
-606 WYDCNKEQMAIICD
+606 
-620 EILNWDGYIT
+620 
-630 PKRKNFS
+630 
-637 SISKKTI
+637 
-644 DFIQFCFA
+644 
-652 CCGYRSTISIDD
+652 
-664 RLGQKHY
+664 
-671 KNICYS
+671 
-677 LTITKRNMV
+677 
-686 SIFASNNPKK
+686 
-696 EFPIYKTKDGY
+696 
-707 KYCFSVPS
+707 
-715 GMLVLRREGRINI
+715 
-728 TGNSGKSSWI
+728 GKSSWI
-738 DCVVLNAV
+738 DCVALNAI

-765 SWIDQIAA
+765 SWINQIAA
-773 GKNYVCKKEGYENY
+773 GKNYVCKREGFENY

-794 SNQIN
+794 SNQISN
-799 KWLEGKLFL
+799 WLEGKLFL

-817 QQLFADIKTLV
+817 QQLFADVKELV
-828 ENEGTQL
+828 DKEGVQL
-835 VVLDNLMALQID
+835 IVLDNLMALQID
-847 SYDGDKYTQQTR
+847 NYEGDKYTQQTK

-870 KNIHV
+870 KNVHV
-875 ILVCHPRKEGGFLR
+875 LLVCHPRKEGIFLR

-902 ADSVIIIHRIGK
+902 ADSVFIIHRIGK

-922 FFGKDKVLP
+922 FFGKDKVIP
-931 YLKYNSAIEVCKNR
+931 YLKYNSVIEVCKNR

-1010 GSELQELPF
+1010 GNELQELPF

>member
-276 TKYILDECPFNSSH
+276 TKYILEECPFNSSH

-358 EDSAKGKKWLAM
+358 EDSTKGKKWLAM

-410 GCVDCDTEYFNGTE
+410 G
-424 WKKISDYSYGD
+424 
-435 KVLQYNK
+435 
-442 DGSAELVYPTDY
+442 
-454 IKKQCDYLS
+454 
-463 LIKSK
+463 
-468 YGVNQC
+468 
-474 VSDEHR
+474 
-480 IVYQTSKKNLA
+480 
-491 IKTFAELKEQ
+491 
-501 HAGSKH
+501 
-507 GFIGKFYT
+507 
-515 TFNYSGKGIPLS
+515 SGK
-527 EFEIRLMC
+527 
-535 AIICDGHF
+535 
-543 CNLYKDKSTC
+543 T
-553 RINLKKERKKQ
+553 
-564 RLEWILGKLN
+564 
-574 MPIDKHQW
+574 
-582 NPKDLGYNSYLVKAP
+582 
-597 RIEKEFSNF
+597 
-606 WYDCNKEQMAIICD
+606 
-620 EILNWDGYIT
+620 
-630 PKRKNFS
+630 
-637 SISKKTI
+637 
-644 DFIQFCFA
+644 
-652 CCGYRSTISIDD
+652 
-664 RLGQKHY
+664 
-671 KNICYS
+671 
-677 LTITKRNMV
+677 
-686 SIFASNNPKK
+686 
-696 EFPIYKTKDGY
+696 
-707 KYCFSVPS
+707 
-715 GMLVLRREGRINI
+715 
-728 TGNSGKSSWI
+728 SWI

-765 SWIDQIAA
+765 SWIDQISA

-794 SNQIN
+794 ANQIN

-835 VVLDNLMALQID
+835 IVLDNLMALQID

-931 YLKYNSAIEVCKNR
+931 YLKYNSVIEVCKNR

>member
-346 SSQKKEPFVPKK
+346 SQQKKEPFVPKK
-358 EDSAKGKKWLAM
+358 EDSTKGKKWLAM

-410 GCVDCDTEYFNGTE
+410 G
-424 WKKISDYSYGD
+424 
-435 KVLQYNK
+435 
-442 DGSAELVYPTDY
+442 
-454 IKKQCDYLS
+454 
-463 LIKSK
+463 
-468 YGVNQC
+468 
-474 VSDEHR
+474 
-480 IVYQTSKKNLA
+480 
-491 IKTFAELKEQ
+491 
-501 HAGSKH
+501 
-507 GFIGKFYT
+507 
-515 TFNYSGKGIPLS
+515 SGK
-527 EFEIRLMC
+527 
-535 AIICDGHF
+535 
-543 CNLYKDKSTC
+543 T
-553 RINLKKERKKQ
+553 
-564 RLEWILGKLN
+564 
-574 MPIDKHQW
+574 
-582 NPKDLGYNSYLVKAP
+582 
-597 RIEKEFSNF
+597 
-606 WYDCNKEQMAIICD
+606 
-620 EILNWDGYIT
+620 
-630 PKRKNFS
+630 
-637 SISKKTI
+637 
-644 DFIQFCFA
+644 
-652 CCGYRSTISIDD
+652 
-664 RLGQKHY
+664 
-671 KNICYS
+671 
-677 LTITKRNMV
+677 
-686 SIFASNNPKK
+686 
-696 EFPIYKTKDGY
+696 
-707 KYCFSVPS
+707 
-715 GMLVLRREGRINI
+715 
-728 TGNSGKSSWI
+728 SWI

-765 SWIDQIAA
+765 SWIDQISA

-794 SNQIN
+794 ANQIN

-835 VVLDNLMALQID
+835 IVLDNLMALQID

-902 ADSVIIIHRIGK
+902 ADSVFIIHRIGK

-931 YLKYNSAIEVCKNR
+931 YLKYNSVIEVCKNR

>member
-276 TKYILDECPFNSSH
+276 TKYILEECPFNSSH

-377 MSKLVAIPTGYKE
+377 MSKMASIPTGYKE
-390 LDKKIIGLLM
+390 LDKKIIGLLL
-400 GDVTVLSGLS
+400 GDVTVLSGGS
-410 GCVDCDTEYFNGTE
+410 G
-424 WKKISDYSYGD
+424 
-435 KVLQYNK
+435 
-442 DGSAELVYPTDY
+442 A
-454 IKKQCDYLS
+454 
-463 LIKSK
+463 
-468 YGVNQC
+468 
-474 VSDEHR
+474 
-480 IVYQTSKKNLA
+480 
-491 IKTFAELKEQ
+491 
-501 HAGSKH
+501 
-507 GFIGKFYT
+507 
-515 TFNYSGKGIPLS
+515 
-527 EFEIRLMC
+527 
-535 AIICDGHF
+535 
-543 CNLYKDKSTC
+543 
-553 RINLKKERKKQ
+553 
-564 RLEWILGKLN
+564 
-574 MPIDKHQW
+574 
-582 NPKDLGYNSYLVKAP
+582 
-597 RIEKEFSNF
+597 
-606 WYDCNKEQMAIICD
+606 
-620 EILNWDGYIT
+620 
-630 PKRKNFS
+630 
-637 SISKKTI
+637 
-644 DFIQFCFA
+644 
-652 CCGYRSTISIDD
+652 
-664 RLGQKHY
+664 
-671 KNICYS
+671 
-677 LTITKRNMV
+677 
-686 SIFASNNPKK
+686 
-696 EFPIYKTKDGY
+696 
-707 KYCFSVPS
+707 
-715 GMLVLRREGRINI
+715 
-728 TGNSGKSSWI
+728 GKSSWI
-738 DCVVLNAV
+738 DCVALNAI

-765 SWIDQIAA
+765 SWINQIAA
-773 GKNYVCKKEGYENY
+773 GKNYVCKREGFENY

-794 SNQIN
+794 SNQISN
-799 KWLEGKLFL
+799 WLEGKLFL

-817 QQLFADIKTLV
+817 QQLFADVKELV
-828 ENEGTQL
+828 DKEGVQL
-835 VVLDNLMALQID
+835 IVLDNLMALQID
-847 SYDGDKYTQQTR
+847 NYEGDKYTQQTK

-870 KNIHV
+870 KNVHV
-875 ILVCHPRKEGGFLR
+875 LLVCHPRKEGIFLR

-902 ADSVIIIHRIGK
+902 ADSVFIIHRIGK

-922 FFGKDKVLP
+922 FFGKDKVIP
-931 YLKYNSAIEVCKNR
+931 YLKYNSVIEVCKNR

-979 QPAQLTFEPT
+979 QPTQLTFEPA

-1010 GSELQELPF
+1010 GNELQELPF

>member
-199 RKGSNTKKRPQRE
+199 RKGSNTKKRPQRG

-346 SSQKKEPFVPKK
+346 SQQKKEPFVPKK

-377 MSKLVAIPTGYKE
+377 MSKMASIPTGYKE
-390 LDKKIIGLLM
+390 LDKKIIGLLL
-400 GDVTVLSGLS
+400 GDVTVLSGGS
-410 GCVDCDTEYFNGTE
+410 G
-424 WKKISDYSYGD
+424 
-435 KVLQYNK
+435 
-442 DGSAELVYPTDY
+442 A
-454 IKKQCDYLS
+454 
-463 LIKSK
+463 
-468 YGVNQC
+468 
-474 VSDEHR
+474 
-480 IVYQTSKKNLA
+480 
-491 IKTFAELKEQ
+491 
-501 HAGSKH
+501 
-507 GFIGKFYT
+507 
-515 TFNYSGKGIPLS
+515 
-527 EFEIRLMC
+527 
-535 AIICDGHF
+535 
-543 CNLYKDKSTC
+543 
-553 RINLKKERKKQ
+553 
-564 RLEWILGKLN
+564 
-574 MPIDKHQW
+574 
-582 NPKDLGYNSYLVKAP
+582 
-597 RIEKEFSNF
+597 
-606 WYDCNKEQMAIICD
+606 
-620 EILNWDGYIT
+620 
-630 PKRKNFS
+630 
-637 SISKKTI
+637 
-644 DFIQFCFA
+644 
-652 CCGYRSTISIDD
+652 
-664 RLGQKHY
+664 
-671 KNICYS
+671 
-677 LTITKRNMV
+677 
-686 SIFASNNPKK
+686 
-696 EFPIYKTKDGY
+696 
-707 KYCFSVPS
+707 
-715 GMLVLRREGRINI
+715 
-728 TGNSGKSSWI
+728 GKSSWI
-738 DCVVLNAV
+738 DCVALNAI

-765 SWIDQIAA
+765 SWINQIAA
-773 GKNYVCKKEGYENY
+773 GKNYVCKREGFENY

-794 SNQIN
+794 SNQISN
-799 KWLEGKLFL
+799 WLEGKLFL

-817 QQLFADIKTLV
+817 QQLFADVKELV
-828 ENEGTQL
+828 DKEGVQL
-835 VVLDNLMALQID
+835 IVLDNLMALQID
-847 SYDGDKYTQQTR
+847 NYEGDKYTQQTK

-870 KNIHV
+870 KNVHV
-875 ILVCHPRKEGGFLR
+875 LLVCHPRKEGIFLR

-902 ADSVIIIHRIGK
+902 ADSVFIIHRIGK

-931 YLKYNSAIEVCKNR
+931 YLKYNSVIEVCKNR

>member
-25 VDNAYKRTYSGYF
+25 VDNTYKRTYSGYF
-38 TDVNT
+38 TNVNT

-159 TTICKEF
+159 TTICKDF
-166 LQVLDMLFSNPNVE
+166 LQVLDMLFSNTNVE
-180 IDCTTHNASRV
+180 IDCSTFNSSRI

-220 EIKITPNEYFAKVAA
+220 EVKITPNEYFAKVAA

-276 TKYILDECPFNSSH
+276 TKYILEECPFNSSH

-377 MSKLVAIPTGYKE
+377 MSKMASIPTGYKE
-390 LDKKIIGLLM
+390 LDKKIIGLLL
-400 GDVTVLSGLS
+400 GDVTVLSGGS
-410 GCVDCDTEYFNGTE
+410 G
-424 WKKISDYSYGD
+424 
-435 KVLQYNK
+435 
-442 DGSAELVYPTDY
+442 A
-454 IKKQCDYLS
+454 
-463 LIKSK
+463 
-468 YGVNQC
+468 
-474 VSDEHR
+474 
-480 IVYQTSKKNLA
+480 
-491 IKTFAELKEQ
+491 
-501 HAGSKH
+501 
-507 GFIGKFYT
+507 
-515 TFNYSGKGIPLS
+515 
-527 EFEIRLMC
+527 
-535 AIICDGHF
+535 
-543 CNLYKDKSTC
+543 
-553 RINLKKERKKQ
+553 
-564 RLEWILGKLN
+564 
-574 MPIDKHQW
+574 
-582 NPKDLGYNSYLVKAP
+582 
-597 RIEKEFSNF
+597 
-606 WYDCNKEQMAIICD
+606 
-620 EILNWDGYIT
+620 
-630 PKRKNFS
+630 
-637 SISKKTI
+637 
-644 DFIQFCFA
+644 
-652 CCGYRSTISIDD
+652 
-664 RLGQKHY
+664 
-671 KNICYS
+671 
-677 LTITKRNMV
+677 
-686 SIFASNNPKK
+686 
-696 EFPIYKTKDGY
+696 
-707 KYCFSVPS
+707 
-715 GMLVLRREGRINI
+715 
-728 TGNSGKSSWI
+728 GKSSWI
-738 DCVVLNAV
+738 DCVALNAI

-765 SWIDQIAA
+765 SWINQIAA
-773 GKNYVCKKEGYENY
+773 GKNYVCKREGFENY

-794 SNQIN
+794 SNQISN
-799 KWLEGKLFL
+799 WLEGKLFL

-817 QQLFADIKTLV
+817 QQLFADVKELV
-828 ENEGTQL
+828 DKEGVQL
-835 VVLDNLMALQID
+835 IVLDNLMALQID
-847 SYDGDKYTQQTR
+847 NYEGDKYTQQTK

-870 KNIHV
+870 KNVHV
-875 ILVCHPRKEGGFLR
+875 LLVCHPRKEGIFLR

-902 ADSVIIIHRIGK
+902 ADSVFIIHRIGK

-931 YLKYNSAIEVCKNR
+931 YLKYNSVIEVCKNR

-979 QPAQLTFEPT
+979 QPAQLTFETT

-1010 GSELQELPF
+1010 GNELQELPF

>member
-180 IDCTTHNASRV
+180 IDCTTFNSSRI

-220 EIKITPNEYFAKVAA
+220 DVKITPNEYFAKVAA

-377 MSKLVAIPTGYKE
+377 MSKLASIPTGYKE
-390 LDKKIIGLLM
+390 LDKKIIGLLL
-400 GDVTVLSGLS
+400 GDVTVLSGGS
-410 GCVDCDTEYFNGTE
+410 G
-424 WKKISDYSYGD
+424 
-435 KVLQYNK
+435 
-442 DGSAELVYPTDY
+442 A
-454 IKKQCDYLS
+454 
-463 LIKSK
+463 
-468 YGVNQC
+468 
-474 VSDEHR
+474 
-480 IVYQTSKKNLA
+480 
-491 IKTFAELKEQ
+491 
-501 HAGSKH
+501 
-507 GFIGKFYT
+507 
-515 TFNYSGKGIPLS
+515 
-527 EFEIRLMC
+527 
-535 AIICDGHF
+535 
-543 CNLYKDKSTC
+543 
-553 RINLKKERKKQ
+553 
-564 RLEWILGKLN
+564 
-574 MPIDKHQW
+574 
-582 NPKDLGYNSYLVKAP
+582 
-597 RIEKEFSNF
+597 
-606 WYDCNKEQMAIICD
+606 
-620 EILNWDGYIT
+620 
-630 PKRKNFS
+630 
-637 SISKKTI
+637 
-644 DFIQFCFA
+644 
-652 CCGYRSTISIDD
+652 
-664 RLGQKHY
+664 
-671 KNICYS
+671 
-677 LTITKRNMV
+677 
-686 SIFASNNPKK
+686 
-696 EFPIYKTKDGY
+696 
-707 KYCFSVPS
+707 
-715 GMLVLRREGRINI
+715 
-728 TGNSGKSSWI
+728 GKSSWI
-738 DCVVLNAV
+738 DCVALNAI

-765 SWIDQIAA
+765 SWINQIAA
-773 GKNYVCKKEGYENY
+773 GKNYVCKREGFENY

-794 SNQIN
+794 SNQISN
-799 KWLEGKLFL
+799 WLEGKLFL

-817 QQLFADIKTLV
+817 QQLFADVKELV
-828 ENEGTQL
+828 DKEGVQL
-835 VVLDNLMALQID
+835 IVLDNLMALQID
-847 SYDGDKYTQQTR
+847 NYEGDKYTQQTK

-870 KNIHV
+870 KNVHV
-875 ILVCHPRKEGGFLR
+875 LLVCHPRKEGIFLR

-902 ADSVIIIHRIGK
+902 ADSVFIIHRIGK

-922 FFGKDKVLP
+922 FFGKDKVTP
-931 YLKYNSAIEVCKNR
+931 YLKYNSVIEVCKNR

-1010 GSELQELPF
+1010 GNELQELPF

>member
-38 TDVNT
+38 TDVDT

-150 IAMKNSNEN
+150 IAMKNNNEN

-180 IDCTTHNASRV
+180 IDCSTFNSSRI

-220 EIKITPNEYFAKVAA
+220 DVKITPNEYFAKVAA

-276 TKYILDECPFNSSH
+276 TKYILEECPFNSSH

-346 SSQKKEPFVPKK
+346 SQQKKEPFVPKK

-377 MSKLVAIPTGYKE
+377 MSKMASIPTGYKE
-390 LDKKIIGLLM
+390 LDKKIIGLLL
-400 GDVTVLSGLS
+400 GDVTVLSGGS
-410 GCVDCDTEYFNGTE
+410 G
-424 WKKISDYSYGD
+424 
-435 KVLQYNK
+435 
-442 DGSAELVYPTDY
+442 A
-454 IKKQCDYLS
+454 
-463 LIKSK
+463 
-468 YGVNQC
+468 
-474 VSDEHR
+474 
-480 IVYQTSKKNLA
+480 
-491 IKTFAELKEQ
+491 
-501 HAGSKH
+501 
-507 GFIGKFYT
+507 
-515 TFNYSGKGIPLS
+515 
-527 EFEIRLMC
+527 
-535 AIICDGHF
+535 
-543 CNLYKDKSTC
+543 
-553 RINLKKERKKQ
+553 
-564 RLEWILGKLN
+564 
-574 MPIDKHQW
+574 
-582 NPKDLGYNSYLVKAP
+582 
-597 RIEKEFSNF
+597 
-606 WYDCNKEQMAIICD
+606 
-620 EILNWDGYIT
+620 
-630 PKRKNFS
+630 
-637 SISKKTI
+637 
-644 DFIQFCFA
+644 
-652 CCGYRSTISIDD
+652 
-664 RLGQKHY
+664 
-671 KNICYS
+671 
-677 LTITKRNMV
+677 
-686 SIFASNNPKK
+686 
-696 EFPIYKTKDGY
+696 
-707 KYCFSVPS
+707 
-715 GMLVLRREGRINI
+715 
-728 TGNSGKSSWI
+728 GKSSWI
-738 DCVVLNAV
+738 DCVALNAI

-765 SWIDQIAA
+765 SWINQIAA
-773 GKNYVCKKEGYENY
+773 GKNYVCKREGFENY

-794 SNQIN
+794 SNQISN
-799 KWLEGKLFL
+799 WLEGKLFL

-817 QQLFADIKTLV
+817 QQLFADVKELV
-828 ENEGTQL
+828 DKEGVQL
-835 VVLDNLMALQID
+835 IVLDNLMALQID
-847 SYDGDKYTQQTR
+847 NYEGDKYTQQTK

-870 KNIHV
+870 KNVHV
-875 ILVCHPRKEGGFLR
+875 LLVCHPRKEGIFLR

-902 ADSVIIIHRIGK
+902 ADSVFIIHRIGK

-922 FFGKDKVLP
+922 FFGKDKVIP
-931 YLKYNSAIEVCKNR
+931 YLKYNSVIEVCKNR

-951 LLVGMYYEVESRR
+951 LLVGMYFEVESRR

-1010 GSELQELPF
+1010 GNELQELPF

>member
-38 TDVNT
+38 TDVDT

-166 LQVLDMLFSNPNVE
+166 LQVLDMLFSNSNVE

-220 EIKITPNEYFAKVAA
+220 EVKITPNEYFAKVAA

-257 AFLNKHHIAVRNIV
+257 AFLNKHHISVRNIV

-346 SSQKKEPFVPKK
+346 SQQKKEPFVPKK
-358 EDSAKGKKWLAM
+358 EDSTKGKKWLAM

-377 MSKLVAIPTGYKE
+377 MSKMASIPTGYKE
-390 LDKKIIGLLM
+390 LDKKIIGLLL
-400 GDVTVLSGLS
+400 GDVTVLSGGS
-410 GCVDCDTEYFNGTE
+410 G
-424 WKKISDYSYGD
+424 
-435 KVLQYNK
+435 
-442 DGSAELVYPTDY
+442 A
-454 IKKQCDYLS
+454 
-463 LIKSK
+463 
-468 YGVNQC
+468 
-474 VSDEHR
+474 
-480 IVYQTSKKNLA
+480 
-491 IKTFAELKEQ
+491 
-501 HAGSKH
+501 
-507 GFIGKFYT
+507 
-515 TFNYSGKGIPLS
+515 
-527 EFEIRLMC
+527 
-535 AIICDGHF
+535 
-543 CNLYKDKSTC
+543 
-553 RINLKKERKKQ
+553 
-564 RLEWILGKLN
+564 
-574 MPIDKHQW
+574 
-582 NPKDLGYNSYLVKAP
+582 
-597 RIEKEFSNF
+597 
-606 WYDCNKEQMAIICD
+606 
-620 EILNWDGYIT
+620 
-630 PKRKNFS
+630 
-637 SISKKTI
+637 
-644 DFIQFCFA
+644 
-652 CCGYRSTISIDD
+652 
-664 RLGQKHY
+664 
-671 KNICYS
+671 
-677 LTITKRNMV
+677 
-686 SIFASNNPKK
+686 
-696 EFPIYKTKDGY
+696 
-707 KYCFSVPS
+707 
-715 GMLVLRREGRINI
+715 
-728 TGNSGKSSWI
+728 GKSSWI
-738 DCVVLNAV
+738 DCVALNAI

-765 SWIDQIAA
+765 SWINQIAA
-773 GKNYVCKKEGYENY
+773 GKNYVCKREGFENY

-794 SNQIN
+794 SNQISN
-799 KWLEGKLFL
+799 WLEGKLFL

-817 QQLFADIKTLV
+817 QQLFADVKELV
-828 ENEGTQL
+828 DKEGVQL
-835 VVLDNLMALQID
+835 IVLDNLMALQID
-847 SYDGDKYTQQTR
+847 NYEGDKYTQQTK

-870 KNIHV
+870 KNVHV
-875 ILVCHPRKEGGFLR
+875 LLVCHPRKEGIFLR

-902 ADSVIIIHRIGK
+902 ADSVFIIHRIGK

-922 FFGKDKVLP
+922 FFGKDKVTP
-931 YLKYNSAIEVCKNR
+931 YLKYNSVIEVCKNR

-951 LLVGMYYEVESRR
+951 LLVGMYFEVESRR

-1010 GSELQELPF
+1010 GNELQELPF

>member
-346 SSQKKEPFVPKK
+346 SQQKKEPFVPKK

-377 MSKLVAIPTGYKE
+377 MSKMASIPTGYKE
-390 LDKKIIGLLM
+390 LDKKIIGLLL
-400 GDVTVLSGLS
+400 GDVTVLSGGS
-410 GCVDCDTEYFNGTE
+410 G
-424 WKKISDYSYGD
+424 
-435 KVLQYNK
+435 
-442 DGSAELVYPTDY
+442 A
-454 IKKQCDYLS
+454 
-463 LIKSK
+463 
-468 YGVNQC
+468 
-474 VSDEHR
+474 
-480 IVYQTSKKNLA
+480 
-491 IKTFAELKEQ
+491 
-501 HAGSKH
+501 
-507 GFIGKFYT
+507 
-515 TFNYSGKGIPLS
+515 
-527 EFEIRLMC
+527 
-535 AIICDGHF
+535 
-543 CNLYKDKSTC
+543 
-553 RINLKKERKKQ
+553 
-564 RLEWILGKLN
+564 
-574 MPIDKHQW
+574 
-582 NPKDLGYNSYLVKAP
+582 
-597 RIEKEFSNF
+597 
-606 WYDCNKEQMAIICD
+606 
-620 EILNWDGYIT
+620 
-630 PKRKNFS
+630 
-637 SISKKTI
+637 
-644 DFIQFCFA
+644 
-652 CCGYRSTISIDD
+652 
-664 RLGQKHY
+664 
-671 KNICYS
+671 
-677 LTITKRNMV
+677 
-686 SIFASNNPKK
+686 
-696 EFPIYKTKDGY
+696 
-707 KYCFSVPS
+707 
-715 GMLVLRREGRINI
+715 
-728 TGNSGKSSWI
+728 GKSSWI
-738 DCVVLNAV
+738 DCVALNAI

-765 SWIDQIAA
+765 SWINQIAA
-773 GKNYVCKKEGYENY
+773 GKNYVCKREGFENY

-794 SNQIN
+794 SNQISN
-799 KWLEGKLFL
+799 WLEGKLFL

-817 QQLFADIKTLV
+817 QQLFADVKELV
-828 ENEGTQL
+828 DKEGVQL
-835 VVLDNLMALQID
+835 IVLDNLMALQID
-847 SYDGDKYTQQTR
+847 NYEGDKYTQQTK

-870 KNIHV
+870 KNVHV
-875 ILVCHPRKEGGFLR
+875 LLVCHPRKEGIFLR

-902 ADSVIIIHRIGK
+902 ADSVFIIHRIGK

-931 YLKYNSAIEVCKNR
+931 YLKYNSVIEVCKNR

-951 LLVGMYYEVESRR
+951 LLVGMYFEVESRR

-1010 GSELQELPF
+1010 GNELQELPF

>member
-377 MSKLVAIPTGYKE
+377 MSKMASIPTGYKE
-390 LDKKIIGLLM
+390 LDKKIIGLLL
-400 GDVTVLSGLS
+400 GDVTVLSGGS
-410 GCVDCDTEYFNGTE
+410 G
-424 WKKISDYSYGD
+424 
-435 KVLQYNK
+435 
-442 DGSAELVYPTDY
+442 A
-454 IKKQCDYLS
+454 
-463 LIKSK
+463 
-468 YGVNQC
+468 
-474 VSDEHR
+474 
-480 IVYQTSKKNLA
+480 
-491 IKTFAELKEQ
+491 
-501 HAGSKH
+501 
-507 GFIGKFYT
+507 
-515 TFNYSGKGIPLS
+515 
-527 EFEIRLMC
+527 
-535 AIICDGHF
+535 
-543 CNLYKDKSTC
+543 
-553 RINLKKERKKQ
+553 
-564 RLEWILGKLN
+564 
-574 MPIDKHQW
+574 
-582 NPKDLGYNSYLVKAP
+582 
-597 RIEKEFSNF
+597 
-606 WYDCNKEQMAIICD
+606 
-620 EILNWDGYIT
+620 
-630 PKRKNFS
+630 
-637 SISKKTI
+637 
-644 DFIQFCFA
+644 
-652 CCGYRSTISIDD
+652 
-664 RLGQKHY
+664 
-671 KNICYS
+671 
-677 LTITKRNMV
+677 
-686 SIFASNNPKK
+686 
-696 EFPIYKTKDGY
+696 
-707 KYCFSVPS
+707 
-715 GMLVLRREGRINI
+715 
-728 TGNSGKSSWI
+728 GKSSWI
-738 DCVVLNAV
+738 DCVALNAI

-765 SWIDQIAA
+765 SWINQIAA
-773 GKNYVCKKEGYENY
+773 GKNYVCKREGFENY

-794 SNQIN
+794 SNQISN
-799 KWLEGKLFL
+799 WLEGKLFL

-817 QQLFADIKTLV
+817 QQLFADVKELV
-828 ENEGTQL
+828 DKEGVQL
-835 VVLDNLMALQID
+835 IVLDNLMALQID
-847 SYDGDKYTQQTR
+847 NYEGDKYTQQTK

-870 KNIHV
+870 KNVHV
-875 ILVCHPRKEGGFLR
+875 LLVCHPRKEGIFLR

-902 ADSVIIIHRIGK
+902 ADSVFIIHRIGK

-931 YLKYNSAIEVCKNR
+931 YLKYNSVIEVCKNR

-1010 GSELQELPF
+1010 GNELQELPF

>member
-63 NPACYDREQHDRIVT
+63 NLACYDREQHDRIVT

-276 TKYILDECPFNSSH
+276 TKYILEECPFNSSH

-377 MSKLVAIPTGYKE
+377 MSKMASIPTGYKE
-390 LDKKIIGLLM
+390 LDKKIIGLLL
-400 GDVTVLSGLS
+400 GDVTVLSGGS
-410 GCVDCDTEYFNGTE
+410 G
-424 WKKISDYSYGD
+424 
-435 KVLQYNK
+435 
-442 DGSAELVYPTDY
+442 A
-454 IKKQCDYLS
+454 
-463 LIKSK
+463 
-468 YGVNQC
+468 
-474 VSDEHR
+474 
-480 IVYQTSKKNLA
+480 
-491 IKTFAELKEQ
+491 
-501 HAGSKH
+501 
-507 GFIGKFYT
+507 
-515 TFNYSGKGIPLS
+515 
-527 EFEIRLMC
+527 
-535 AIICDGHF
+535 
-543 CNLYKDKSTC
+543 
-553 RINLKKERKKQ
+553 
-564 RLEWILGKLN
+564 
-574 MPIDKHQW
+574 
-582 NPKDLGYNSYLVKAP
+582 
-597 RIEKEFSNF
+597 
-606 WYDCNKEQMAIICD
+606 
-620 EILNWDGYIT
+620 
-630 PKRKNFS
+630 
-637 SISKKTI
+637 
-644 DFIQFCFA
+644 
-652 CCGYRSTISIDD
+652 
-664 RLGQKHY
+664 
-671 KNICYS
+671 
-677 LTITKRNMV
+677 
-686 SIFASNNPKK
+686 
-696 EFPIYKTKDGY
+696 
-707 KYCFSVPS
+707 
-715 GMLVLRREGRINI
+715 
-728 TGNSGKSSWI
+728 GKSSWI
-738 DCVVLNAV
+738 DCVALNAI

-765 SWIDQIAA
+765 SWINQIAA
-773 GKNYVCKKEGYENY
+773 GKNYVCKREGFENY

-794 SNQIN
+794 SNQISN
-799 KWLEGKLFL
+799 WLEGKLFL

-817 QQLFADIKTLV
+817 QQLFADVKELV
-828 ENEGTQL
+828 DKEGVQL
-835 VVLDNLMALQID
+835 IVLDNLMALQID
-847 SYDGDKYTQQTR
+847 NYEGDKYTQQTK

-870 KNIHV
+870 KNVHV
-875 ILVCHPRKEGGFLR
+875 LLVCHPRKEGIFLR

-902 ADSVIIIHRIGK
+902 ADSVFIIHRIGK

-922 FFGKDKVLP
+922 FFGKDKVIP
-931 YLKYNSAIEVCKNR
+931 YLKYNSVIEVCKNR

>member
-25 VDNAYKRTYSGYF
+25 VDNTYKRTYSGYF

-103 PSDTNSTDEEKE
+103 PSDTNSTDKEKE

-180 IDCTTHNASRV
+180 IDCSTFNSSRI

-220 EIKITPNEYFAKVAA
+220 EVKITPNEYFAKVAA

-276 TKYILDECPFNSSH
+276 TKYILEECPFNSSH

-358 EDSAKGKKWLAM
+358 EDYAKGKKWLAM

-377 MSKLVAIPTGYKE
+377 MSKMASIPTGYKE
-390 LDKKIIGLLM
+390 LDKKIIGLLL
-400 GDVTVLSGLS
+400 GDVTVLSGGS
-410 GCVDCDTEYFNGTE
+410 G
-424 WKKISDYSYGD
+424 
-435 KVLQYNK
+435 
-442 DGSAELVYPTDY
+442 A
-454 IKKQCDYLS
+454 
-463 LIKSK
+463 
-468 YGVNQC
+468 
-474 VSDEHR
+474 
-480 IVYQTSKKNLA
+480 
-491 IKTFAELKEQ
+491 
-501 HAGSKH
+501 
-507 GFIGKFYT
+507 
-515 TFNYSGKGIPLS
+515 
-527 EFEIRLMC
+527 
-535 AIICDGHF
+535 
-543 CNLYKDKSTC
+543 
-553 RINLKKERKKQ
+553 
-564 RLEWILGKLN
+564 
-574 MPIDKHQW
+574 
-582 NPKDLGYNSYLVKAP
+582 
-597 RIEKEFSNF
+597 
-606 WYDCNKEQMAIICD
+606 
-620 EILNWDGYIT
+620 
-630 PKRKNFS
+630 
-637 SISKKTI
+637 
-644 DFIQFCFA
+644 
-652 CCGYRSTISIDD
+652 
-664 RLGQKHY
+664 
-671 KNICYS
+671 
-677 LTITKRNMV
+677 
-686 SIFASNNPKK
+686 
-696 EFPIYKTKDGY
+696 
-707 KYCFSVPS
+707 
-715 GMLVLRREGRINI
+715 
-728 TGNSGKSSWI
+728 GKSSWI
-738 DCVVLNAV
+738 DCVALNAI

-765 SWIDQIAA
+765 SWINQIAA
-773 GKNYVCKKEGYENY
+773 GKNYVCKREGFENY

-794 SNQIN
+794 SNQISN
-799 KWLEGKLFL
+799 WLEGKLFL

-817 QQLFADIKTLV
+817 QQLFADVKELV
-828 ENEGTQL
+828 DKEGVQL
-835 VVLDNLMALQID
+835 IVLDNLMALQID
-847 SYDGDKYTQQTR
+847 NYEGDKYTQQTK

-870 KNIHV
+870 KNVHV
-875 ILVCHPRKEGGFLR
+875 LLVCHPRKEGIFLR

-902 ADSVIIIHRIGK
+902 ADSVFIIHRIGK

-922 FFGKDKVLP
+922 FFGKDKVIP
-931 YLKYNSAIEVCKNR
+931 YLKYNSVIEVCKNR

-979 QPAQLTFEPT
+979 QPAQLTFET
-989 PESDVSDLQD
+989 IPESDVSDLQD

-1010 GSELQELPF
+1010 GNELQELPF

>member
-346 SSQKKEPFVPKK
+346 SRQKKEPFVPKK

-377 MSKLVAIPTGYKE
+377 MSKMASIPTGYKE
-390 LDKKIIGLLM
+390 LDKKIIGLLL
-400 GDVTVLSGLS
+400 GDVTVLSGGS
-410 GCVDCDTEYFNGTE
+410 G
-424 WKKISDYSYGD
+424 
-435 KVLQYNK
+435 
-442 DGSAELVYPTDY
+442 A
-454 IKKQCDYLS
+454 
-463 LIKSK
+463 
-468 YGVNQC
+468 
-474 VSDEHR
+474 
-480 IVYQTSKKNLA
+480 
-491 IKTFAELKEQ
+491 
-501 HAGSKH
+501 
-507 GFIGKFYT
+507 
-515 TFNYSGKGIPLS
+515 
-527 EFEIRLMC
+527 
-535 AIICDGHF
+535 
-543 CNLYKDKSTC
+543 
-553 RINLKKERKKQ
+553 
-564 RLEWILGKLN
+564 
-574 MPIDKHQW
+574 
-582 NPKDLGYNSYLVKAP
+582 
-597 RIEKEFSNF
+597 
-606 WYDCNKEQMAIICD
+606 
-620 EILNWDGYIT
+620 
-630 PKRKNFS
+630 
-637 SISKKTI
+637 
-644 DFIQFCFA
+644 
-652 CCGYRSTISIDD
+652 
-664 RLGQKHY
+664 
-671 KNICYS
+671 
-677 LTITKRNMV
+677 
-686 SIFASNNPKK
+686 
-696 EFPIYKTKDGY
+696 
-707 KYCFSVPS
+707 
-715 GMLVLRREGRINI
+715 
-728 TGNSGKSSWI
+728 GKSSWI
-738 DCVVLNAV
+738 DCVALNAI

-765 SWIDQIAA
+765 SWINQIAA
-773 GKNYVCKKEGYENY
+773 GKNYVCKREGFENY

-794 SNQIN
+794 SNQISN
-799 KWLEGKLFL
+799 WLEGKLFL

-817 QQLFADIKTLV
+817 QQLFADVKELV
-828 ENEGTQL
+828 DKEGVQL
-835 VVLDNLMALQID
+835 IVLDNLMALQID
-847 SYDGDKYTQQTR
+847 NYEGDKYTQQTK

-870 KNIHV
+870 KNVHV
-875 ILVCHPRKEGGFLR
+875 LLVCHPRKEGIFLR

-902 ADSVIIIHRIGK
+902 ADSVFIIHRIGK

-931 YLKYNSAIEVCKNR
+931 YLKYNSVIEVCKNR

>member
-166 LQVLDMLFSNPNVE
+166 LQFLDMLFSNPNVE

-346 SSQKKEPFVPKK
+346 SQQKKEPFVPKK

-370 TDVQYVD
+370 ADVQYVD
-377 MSKLVAIPTGYKE
+377 MSKMASIPTGYKE
-390 LDKKIIGLLM
+390 LDKKIIGLLL
-400 GDVTVLSGLS
+400 GDVTVLSGGS
-410 GCVDCDTEYFNGTE
+410 G
-424 WKKISDYSYGD
+424 
-435 KVLQYNK
+435 
-442 DGSAELVYPTDY
+442 A
-454 IKKQCDYLS
+454 
-463 LIKSK
+463 
-468 YGVNQC
+468 
-474 VSDEHR
+474 
-480 IVYQTSKKNLA
+480 
-491 IKTFAELKEQ
+491 
-501 HAGSKH
+501 
-507 GFIGKFYT
+507 
-515 TFNYSGKGIPLS
+515 
-527 EFEIRLMC
+527 
-535 AIICDGHF
+535 
-543 CNLYKDKSTC
+543 
-553 RINLKKERKKQ
+553 
-564 RLEWILGKLN
+564 
-574 MPIDKHQW
+574 
-582 NPKDLGYNSYLVKAP
+582 
-597 RIEKEFSNF
+597 
-606 WYDCNKEQMAIICD
+606 
-620 EILNWDGYIT
+620 
-630 PKRKNFS
+630 
-637 SISKKTI
+637 
-644 DFIQFCFA
+644 
-652 CCGYRSTISIDD
+652 
-664 RLGQKHY
+664 
-671 KNICYS
+671 
-677 LTITKRNMV
+677 
-686 SIFASNNPKK
+686 
-696 EFPIYKTKDGY
+696 
-707 KYCFSVPS
+707 
-715 GMLVLRREGRINI
+715 
-728 TGNSGKSSWI
+728 GKSSWI
-738 DCVVLNAV
+738 DCVALNAI

-765 SWIDQIAA
+765 SWINQIAA
-773 GKNYVCKKEGYENY
+773 GKNYVCKREGFENY

-794 SNQIN
+794 SNQISN
-799 KWLEGKLFL
+799 WLEGKLFL

-817 QQLFADIKTLV
+817 QQLFADVKELV
-828 ENEGTQL
+828 DKEGVQL
-835 VVLDNLMALQID
+835 IVLDNLMALQID
-847 SYDGDKYTQQTR
+847 NYEGDKYTQQTK

-870 KNIHV
+870 KNVHV
-875 ILVCHPRKEGGFLR
+875 LLVCHPRKEGIFLR

-902 ADSVIIIHRIGK
+902 ADSVFIIHRIGK

-931 YLKYNSAIEVCKNR
+931 YLKYNSVIEVCKNR

>member
-38 TDVNT
+38 TDVDT

-276 TKYILDECPFNSSH
+276 TKYILEECPFNSSH

-346 SSQKKEPFVPKK
+346 SQQKKEPFVPKK
-358 EDSAKGKKWLAM
+358 EDSTKGKKWLAM

-377 MSKLVAIPTGYKE
+377 MSKMASIPTGYKE
-390 LDKKIIGLLM
+390 LDKKIIGLLL
-400 GDVTVLSGLS
+400 GDVTVLSGGS
-410 GCVDCDTEYFNGTE
+410 G
-424 WKKISDYSYGD
+424 
-435 KVLQYNK
+435 
-442 DGSAELVYPTDY
+442 A
-454 IKKQCDYLS
+454 
-463 LIKSK
+463 
-468 YGVNQC
+468 
-474 VSDEHR
+474 
-480 IVYQTSKKNLA
+480 
-491 IKTFAELKEQ
+491 
-501 HAGSKH
+501 
-507 GFIGKFYT
+507 
-515 TFNYSGKGIPLS
+515 
-527 EFEIRLMC
+527 
-535 AIICDGHF
+535 
-543 CNLYKDKSTC
+543 
-553 RINLKKERKKQ
+553 
-564 RLEWILGKLN
+564 
-574 MPIDKHQW
+574 
-582 NPKDLGYNSYLVKAP
+582 
-597 RIEKEFSNF
+597 
-606 WYDCNKEQMAIICD
+606 
-620 EILNWDGYIT
+620 
-630 PKRKNFS
+630 
-637 SISKKTI
+637 
-644 DFIQFCFA
+644 
-652 CCGYRSTISIDD
+652 
-664 RLGQKHY
+664 
-671 KNICYS
+671 
-677 LTITKRNMV
+677 
-686 SIFASNNPKK
+686 
-696 EFPIYKTKDGY
+696 
-707 KYCFSVPS
+707 
-715 GMLVLRREGRINI
+715 
-728 TGNSGKSSWI
+728 GKSSWI
-738 DCVVLNAV
+738 DCVALNAI

-765 SWIDQIAA
+765 SWINQIAA
-773 GKNYVCKKEGYENY
+773 GKNYVCKREGFENY

-794 SNQIN
+794 SNQISN
-799 KWLEGKLFL
+799 WLEGKLFL

-817 QQLFADIKTLV
+817 QQLFADVKELV
-828 ENEGTQL
+828 DKEGVQL
-835 VVLDNLMALQID
+835 IVLDNLMALQID
-847 SYDGDKYTQQTR
+847 NYEGDKYTQQTK

-870 KNIHV
+870 KNVHV
-875 ILVCHPRKEGGFLR
+875 LLVCHPRKEGIFLR

-902 ADSVIIIHRIGK
+902 ADSVFIIHRIGK

-922 FFGKDKVLP
+922 FFGKDKVIP
-931 YLKYNSAIEVCKNR
+931 YLKYNSVIEVCKNR

>member
-276 TKYILDECPFNSSH
+276 TKYILEECPFNSSH

-410 GCVDCDTEYFNGTE
+410 G
-424 WKKISDYSYGD
+424 
-435 KVLQYNK
+435 
-442 DGSAELVYPTDY
+442 
-454 IKKQCDYLS
+454 
-463 LIKSK
+463 
-468 YGVNQC
+468 
-474 VSDEHR
+474 
-480 IVYQTSKKNLA
+480 
-491 IKTFAELKEQ
+491 
-501 HAGSKH
+501 
-507 GFIGKFYT
+507 
-515 TFNYSGKGIPLS
+515 SGK
-527 EFEIRLMC
+527 
-535 AIICDGHF
+535 
-543 CNLYKDKSTC
+543 T
-553 RINLKKERKKQ
+553 
-564 RLEWILGKLN
+564 
-574 MPIDKHQW
+574 
-582 NPKDLGYNSYLVKAP
+582 
-597 RIEKEFSNF
+597 
-606 WYDCNKEQMAIICD
+606 
-620 EILNWDGYIT
+620 
-630 PKRKNFS
+630 
-637 SISKKTI
+637 
-644 DFIQFCFA
+644 
-652 CCGYRSTISIDD
+652 
-664 RLGQKHY
+664 
-671 KNICYS
+671 
-677 LTITKRNMV
+677 
-686 SIFASNNPKK
+686 
-696 EFPIYKTKDGY
+696 
-707 KYCFSVPS
+707 
-715 GMLVLRREGRINI
+715 
-728 TGNSGKSSWI
+728 SWI

-794 SNQIN
+794 ANQIN

-835 VVLDNLMALQID
+835 IVLDNLMALQID

-931 YLKYNSAIEVCKNR
+931 YLKYNSVIEVCKNR

-951 LLVGMYYEVESRR
+951 LLVGMYFEVESRR

-1010 GSELQELPF
+1010 GNELQELPF

>member
-38 TDVNT
+38 TDVDT

-135 PVVCDSG
+135 PVICDSG

-150 IAMKNSNEN
+150 IAMKNNNEN

-180 IDCTTHNASRV
+180 IDCSTFNSSRI

-220 EIKITPNEYFAKVAA
+220 EVKITPNEYFAKVAA

-276 TKYILDECPFNSSH
+276 TKYILEECPFNSSH

-346 SSQKKEPFVPKK
+346 SQQKKEPFVPKK
-358 EDSAKGKKWLAM
+358 EDSTKGKKWLAM

-377 MSKLVAIPTGYKE
+377 MSKMASIPTGYKE
-390 LDKKIIGLLM
+390 LDKKIIGLLL
-400 GDVTVLSGLS
+400 GDVTVLSGGS
-410 GCVDCDTEYFNGTE
+410 G
-424 WKKISDYSYGD
+424 
-435 KVLQYNK
+435 
-442 DGSAELVYPTDY
+442 A
-454 IKKQCDYLS
+454 
-463 LIKSK
+463 
-468 YGVNQC
+468 
-474 VSDEHR
+474 
-480 IVYQTSKKNLA
+480 
-491 IKTFAELKEQ
+491 
-501 HAGSKH
+501 
-507 GFIGKFYT
+507 
-515 TFNYSGKGIPLS
+515 
-527 EFEIRLMC
+527 
-535 AIICDGHF
+535 
-543 CNLYKDKSTC
+543 
-553 RINLKKERKKQ
+553 
-564 RLEWILGKLN
+564 
-574 MPIDKHQW
+574 
-582 NPKDLGYNSYLVKAP
+582 
-597 RIEKEFSNF
+597 
-606 WYDCNKEQMAIICD
+606 
-620 EILNWDGYIT
+620 
-630 PKRKNFS
+630 
-637 SISKKTI
+637 
-644 DFIQFCFA
+644 
-652 CCGYRSTISIDD
+652 
-664 RLGQKHY
+664 
-671 KNICYS
+671 
-677 LTITKRNMV
+677 
-686 SIFASNNPKK
+686 
-696 EFPIYKTKDGY
+696 
-707 KYCFSVPS
+707 
-715 GMLVLRREGRINI
+715 
-728 TGNSGKSSWI
+728 GKSSWI
-738 DCVVLNAV
+738 DCVALNAI

-765 SWIDQIAA
+765 SWINQIAA
-773 GKNYVCKKEGYENY
+773 GKNYVCKREGFENY

-794 SNQIN
+794 SNQISN
-799 KWLEGKLFL
+799 WLEGKLFL

-817 QQLFADIKTLV
+817 QQLFADVKELV
-828 ENEGTQL
+828 DKEGVQL
-835 VVLDNLMALQID
+835 IVLDNLMALQID
-847 SYDGDKYTQQTR
+847 NYEGDKYTQQTK

-870 KNIHV
+870 KNVHV
-875 ILVCHPRKEGGFLR
+875 LLVCHPRKEGIFLR

-902 ADSVIIIHRIGK
+902 ADSVFIIHRVGK

-922 FFGKDKVLP
+922 FLGKDKVLP
-931 YLKYNSAIEVCKNR
+931 YLKYNSVIEVCKNR

-979 QPAQLTFEPT
+979 QPSQLTFET
-989 PESDVSDLQD
+989 IPESDVSDLQD

-1010 GSELQELPF
+1010 GNELQELPF

>member
-1 MNEITIRQ
+1 MTMNEITIRQ

-220 EIKITPNEYFAKVAA
+220 EVKITPNEYFAKVAA

-377 MSKLVAIPTGYKE
+377 MSKMASIPTGYKE
-390 LDKKIIGLLM
+390 LDKKIIGLLL
-400 GDVTVLSGLS
+400 GDVTVLSGGS
-410 GCVDCDTEYFNGTE
+410 G
-424 WKKISDYSYGD
+424 
-435 KVLQYNK
+435 
-442 DGSAELVYPTDY
+442 A
-454 IKKQCDYLS
+454 
-463 LIKSK
+463 
-468 YGVNQC
+468 
-474 VSDEHR
+474 
-480 IVYQTSKKNLA
+480 
-491 IKTFAELKEQ
+491 
-501 HAGSKH
+501 
-507 GFIGKFYT
+507 
-515 TFNYSGKGIPLS
+515 
-527 EFEIRLMC
+527 
-535 AIICDGHF
+535 
-543 CNLYKDKSTC
+543 
-553 RINLKKERKKQ
+553 
-564 RLEWILGKLN
+564 
-574 MPIDKHQW
+574 
-582 NPKDLGYNSYLVKAP
+582 
-597 RIEKEFSNF
+597 
-606 WYDCNKEQMAIICD
+606 
-620 EILNWDGYIT
+620 
-630 PKRKNFS
+630 
-637 SISKKTI
+637 
-644 DFIQFCFA
+644 
-652 CCGYRSTISIDD
+652 
-664 RLGQKHY
+664 
-671 KNICYS
+671 
-677 LTITKRNMV
+677 
-686 SIFASNNPKK
+686 
-696 EFPIYKTKDGY
+696 
-707 KYCFSVPS
+707 
-715 GMLVLRREGRINI
+715 
-728 TGNSGKSSWI
+728 GKSSWI
-738 DCVVLNAV
+738 DCVALNAI

-765 SWIDQIAA
+765 SWINQIAA
-773 GKNYVCKKEGYENY
+773 GKNYVCKREGFENY

-794 SNQIN
+794 SNQISN
-799 KWLEGKLFL
+799 WLEDKLFL

-817 QQLFADIKTLV
+817 QQLFADVKELV
-828 ENEGTQL
+828 DKEGVQL
-835 VVLDNLMALQID
+835 IVLDNLMALQID
-847 SYDGDKYTQQTR
+847 NYEGDKYTQQTK

-870 KNIHV
+870 KNVHV
-875 ILVCHPRKEGGFLR
+875 LLVCHPRKEGIFLR

-902 ADSVIIIHRIGK
+902 ADSVFIIHRIGK

-931 YLKYNSAIEVCKNR
+931 YLKYNSVIEVCKNR

-1010 GSELQELPF
+1010 GNELQELPF